1 MIARFFINH
10 PIFAWV
16 ISLIIM
22 LLGILSIKNLA
33 VEQYPDIA
41 PPTIEI
47 RATYSGATAK
57 AIENSITQ
65 IIEQELRGLD
75 GLLYFSSTS
84 GSSTST
90 INVVFE
96 KGIDPDIAQVQVNN
110 KVQQILPRLP
120 EDVRK
125 EGVSVVKAQ
134 TDYLMILSI
143 HDELGKS
150 SENDISDYMISNL
163 KDGLARVDGVGG
175 VELFGAEYAM
185 RIWLD
190 PKKLKSYNLMPSDI
204 NKEVTVQ
211 NTQASGGSIGARPH
225 LNGQEL
231 NADVVSRT
239 KLENVREFENIVIKS
254 NNAGSNVLLS
264 DVAKVEIG
272 SQDYSF
278 ISKVNGYQASG
289 IGIKLSSG
297 ANAIETAKKVKE
309 YISSFESYLPSG
321 YKISYPYDTTIFVEE
336 SIKEV
341 VKTLFEAIVLV
352 VIVMFVFLNSWRATI
367 IPAIA
372 VPVVLLGTFAILN
385 FLGFSINSL
394 TMFAMV
400 LSIGL
405 LVDDAI
411 VVVEN
416 VERNMK
422 EKNLCA
428 KEATIIAMSEITS
441 ALIGVATVLSVVF
454 LPMIFFS
461 GSTGII
467 YKQFAV
473 TIISS
478 MLLSVIVAITL
489 SPAICATFL
498 KPHNSSQKQSGPI
511 VWFNNKFDSLTRKY
525 KMIIFNFIN
534 KPLKWMTAYI
544 VIIAVTILF
553 FLKLPTGFVPSEDQ
567 GDLMIQFTLPVG
579 ASATRSENVEKIIR
593 DYFLKEEKN
602 NVNSIFTIVGF
613 TFTGNGQNGG
623 LGFIELKNW
632 KERAGKE
639 NKADEIAQRAMIVF
653 SDSSSEYFIR
663 DAEVYVMNPSSIP
676 GLGNSDG
683 FEFQLQAGAKMSR
696 EELLKAKDSLL
707 ETLKS
712 SEIIVG
718 ARVEGTE
725 ETPQIKLDY
734 DKKKIYSLGLSYE
747 DIDNTLSSAW
757 AGTYV
762 NDFIDRSRV
771 KRVYIQAD
779 AQYRAKPEDLYLWN
793 VRNKENKMVSFEEF
807 TKISWEPAEKSLT
820 RYNGLASYLFQGQAG
835 YGISSGTAMDEM
847 EKLAK
852 ANNKDTNYSWSGL
865 SYQEKLSGGQAIYL
879 YSLSLIVIFL
889 CLAALYESWS
899 IPISVLLAVPLGII
913 GAVIAVYFRELNN
926 DVYFQVALLT
936 TVGLVS
942 KNAILIVEFIENA
955 YKNGKPLVKSAIQ
968 GASLRFRPII
978 MTSLAFIAGV
988 IPLAISTGAGA
999 NSRISIGTGIIGG
1012 TLTATVLAI
1021 FYVPLLFILIKKIFA
1036 NQSEQAK
1043 LSVEKEQKGIKNV

>member
-1 MIARFFINH
+1 MIARFFIHH

-22 LLGILSIKNLA
+22 LAGALSIKNLGI
-33 VEQYPDIA
+33 EQYPDIA

-47 RATYSGATAK
+47 RATYSGASPK

-65 IIEQELRGLD
+65 VIEQELRGLD

-84 GSSTST
+84 GSGAST

-134 TDYLMILSI
+134 SDYLMIFSI
-143 HDELGKS
+143 HDESGES

-204 NKEVTVQ
+204 NREIMIQ
-211 NTQASGGSIGARPH
+211 NTQASGGSIGARPQI
-225 LNGQEL
+225 NNQEL

-239 KLENVREFENIVIKS
+239 KLENKREFEDIVIKS
-254 NNAGSNVLLS
+254 NLNGANVLLS
-264 DVAKVEIG
+264 DVAKVELG
-272 SQDYSF
+272 SQNYSF

-289 IGIKLSSG
+289 VGIKLSSG
-297 ANAIETAKKVKE
+297 ANAVETAKKVKE
-309 YISSFESYLPSG
+309 YISSFENNLPNG
-321 YKISYPYDTTIFVEE
+321 YIISYPYDTTIFIEA

-367 IPAIA
+367 IPAVA

-385 FLGFSINSL
+385 FLGFTINSL

-416 VERNMK
+416 VERNMR
-422 EKNLCA
+422 EKNLLA

-478 MLLSVIVAITL
+478 MVLSVVVAITL

-498 KPHNSSQKQSGPI
+498 KPHNPNAKDSGPI
-511 VWFNNKFDSLTRKY
+511 VWFNKKFDNLTRKY
-525 KMIIFNFIN
+525 KMSIFNFVN
-534 KPLKWMTAYI
+534 KPLKWMTAY
-544 VIIAVTILF
+544 VAIIAVTILLF
-553 FLKLPTGFVPSEDQ
+553 FKLPTGFVPSEDQ
-567 GDLMIQFTLPVG
+567 GDLMLQFTLPVG
-579 ASATRSENVEKIIR
+579 ASATRSEDVEKIIR
-593 DYFLKEEKN
+593 DYFLIEEKVA
-602 NVNSIFTIVGF
+602 VNSIFTIVGF
-613 TFTGNGQNGG
+613 TFSGNVQNGG
-623 LGFIELKNW
+623 LGFVELKNW
-632 KERAGKE
+632 SQRSGKE
-639 NKADEIAQRAMIVF
+639 NKADEIAQRAMIAF
-653 SDSSSEYFIR
+653 SENDSKYFIR

-683 FEFQLQAGAKMSR
+683 FEFRLQAGAKMSR
-696 EELLKAKDSLL
+696 EELLEAKNSLL
-707 ETLKS
+707 ETVKS
-712 SEIIVG
+712 SGLIVG

-725 ETPQIKLDY
+725 ETPQLKLNY

-757 AGTYV
+757 AGNYV

-771 KRVYIQAD
+771 KRVYTQAD

-820 RYNGLASYLFQGQAG
+820 RYNGLASYLFQGQAN
-835 YGISSGTAMDEM
+835 YGVSSGVAMDEM
-847 EKLAK
+847 ERLAK
-852 ANNKDTNYSWSGL
+852 ANNPDTNYSWSGL

-899 IPISVLLAVPLGII
+899 IPFSVLLAVPLGII
-913 GAVIAVYFRELNN
+913 GAVIAIYFRELNN

-936 TVGLVS
+936 TIGLVA
-942 KNAILIVEFIENA
+942 KNAILIIEFVENA
-955 YKNGKPLVKSAIQ
+955 YKSGKPLIKSAIE

-978 MTSLAFIAGV
+978 MTSLAFIAGI
-988 IPLAISTGAGA
+988 IPLAISSGAGA

-1012 TLTATVLAI
+1012 TLTGTILAI
-1021 FYVPLLFILIKKIFA
+1021 FYVPLMFVLIKKIFA
-1036 NQSEQAK
+1036 R
-1043 LSVEKEQKGIKNV
+1043 KEQKGIKNV

>member
-22 LLGILSIKNLA
+22 LAGIISIKNLA

-47 RATYSGATAK
+47 RATYSGASPK

-65 IIEQELRGLD
+65 IIEQELTGLD

-84 GSSTST
+84 GSGSST

-125 EGVSVVKAQ
+125 DGVSVIKAQ
-134 TDYLMILSI
+134 NDYLMIFSI
-143 HDELGKS
+143 HDESGKS
-150 SENDISDYMISNL
+150 SENDISDYLISNL
-163 KDGLARVDGVGG
+163 KDGLARVNGVGG

-204 NKEVTVQ
+204 TREITIQ
-211 NTQASGGSIGARPH
+211 NTQASGGSIGARPQIKS
-225 LNGQEL
+225 QEL
-231 NADVVSRT
+231 NADVISRT
-239 KLENVREFENIVIKS
+239 KLENVREFEDIVIKS
-254 NNAGSNVLLS
+254 NLNGANVLLS
-264 DVAKVEIG
+264 DVARVELG

-278 ISKVNGYQASG
+278 ISKNNGYQASG
-289 IGIKLSSG
+289 IGIKLASG
-297 ANAIETAKKVKE
+297 ANAVETSKRVKE
-309 YISSFESYLPSG
+309 FISLHDASLPSG
-321 YKISYPYDTTIFVEE
+321 YTISYPYDTAIFIEA

-341 VKTLFEAIVLV
+341 VKTLFEAIFLV
-352 VIVMFVFLNSWRATI
+352 VIVMFIFLNSWRATI
-367 IPAIA
+367 IPAVA

-385 FLGFSINSL
+385 FLGFTINSL

-416 VERNMK
+416 VERNMR
-422 EKNLCA
+422 EKNLLA
-428 KEATIIAMSEITS
+428 KEATIIAMNEITS

-478 MLLSVIVAITL
+478 MVLSVVVAITL

-498 KPHNSSQKQSGPI
+498 KPQNQNTKDNGPI
-511 VWFNNKFDSLTRKY
+511 IWFNKKFDNLTRKY
-525 KMIIFNFIN
+525 KMSIYNFIN
-534 KPLKWMTAYI
+534 KPLKWMTAYV
-544 VIIAVTILF
+544 VIIAIAILF
-553 FLKLPTGFVPSEDQ
+553 FFKLPTGFIPSEDQ
-567 GDLMIQFTLPVG
+567 GDLMLQFTLPAG
-579 ASATRSENVEKIIR
+579 ASATRSENIEKIIR
-593 DYFLKEEKN
+593 DYFLIEEEKS
-602 NVNSIFTIVGF
+602 VNSIFTIVGF
-613 TFTGNGQNGG
+613 TFAGNGQNGG

-632 KERAGKE
+632 SKRTGDT
-639 NKADEIAQRAMIVF
+639 NTADAIAQRAMIAF
-653 SDSSSEYFIR
+653 SDNNSRYFIR

-683 FEFQLQAGAKMSR
+683 FEFHLQAGAKMTR
-696 EELLKAKDSLL
+696 EELLEAKNSLL
-707 ETLKS
+707 ETIKS
-712 SEIIVG
+712 SELIVG

-725 ETPQIKLDY
+725 ETHQLKLNY

-747 DIDNTLSSAW
+747 DIDNTLSAAW
-757 AGTYV
+757 AGNYV
-762 NDFIDRSRV
+762 NDFIDKSRV

-779 AQYRAKPEDLYLWN
+779 AQYRAKPEDLYQWN

-807 TKISWEPAEKSLT
+807 TNIYWEPTEKSLT
-820 RYNGLASYLFQGQAG
+820 RYNGLASYLFQGQAN
-835 YGISSGTAMDEM
+835 YGVSSGVAMDEM

-852 ANNKDTNYSWSGL
+852 ANNPDTNYSWSGL
-865 SYQEKLSGGQAIYL
+865 SHQEKLSSGQAIYL
-879 YSLSLIVIFL
+879 YILSLIVIFL

-899 IPISVLLAVPLGII
+899 IPFSVLLAVPLGII

-936 TVGLVS
+936 TVGLVA
-942 KNAILIVEFIENA
+942 KNAILIIEFVENA
-955 YKNGKPLVKSAIQ
+955 HKNGKPLIKSAIE

-978 MTSLAFIAGV
+978 MTSLAFIAGI

-1012 TLTATVLAI
+1012 TLTGTILAI
-1021 FYVPLLFILIKKIFA
+1021 FYVPLMFILIKKIFA
-1036 NQSEQAK
+1036 R
-1043 LSVEKEQKGIKNV
+1043 KEQKGIKNV

>member
-1 MIARFFINH
+1 MIARFFIHH

-22 LLGILSIKNLA
+22 LAGILSIKNLGI
-33 VEQYPDIA
+33 EQYPDIA

-47 RATYSGATAK
+47 RATYSGASPK

-65 IIEQELRGLD
+65 VIEQELTGLD

-84 GSSTST
+84 GSGSST
-90 INVVFE
+90 ISVVFE

-134 TDYLMILSI
+134 NDYLMIFSI
-143 HDELGKS
+143 HDESGKS
-150 SENDISDYMISNL
+150 SENDISDYLISNI

-175 VELFGAEYAM
+175 VELFGTEYAM

-204 NKEVTVQ
+204 NKEIMIQ
-211 NTQASGGSIGARPH
+211 NTQASGGSIGARPQ
-225 LNGQEL
+225 LKNQEL

-239 KLENVREFENIVIKS
+239 KLENVREFEDIVIKS
-254 NNAGSNVLLS
+254 DLNGANVLLS
-264 DVAKVEIG
+264 DVAKVELG

-278 ISKVNGYQASG
+278 ISKVNGFQASG
-289 IGIKLSSG
+289 VGIKLSSG
-297 ANAIETAKKVKE
+297 SNAVETAKKVKE
-309 YISSFESYLPSG
+309 YISSFENNLPNG
-321 YKISYPYDTTIFVEE
+321 YIISYPYDTTIFIEA

-367 IPAIA
+367 IPAVA

-385 FLGFSINSL
+385 FLGFTINSL

-416 VERNMK
+416 VERNMR
-422 EKNLCA
+422 EKNLGA

-454 LPMIFFS
+454 LPMIFFN

-478 MLLSVIVAITL
+478 MVLSVVVAITL

-498 KPHNSSQKQSGPI
+498 KPHNPNAKDSGPI
-511 VWFNNKFDSLTRKY
+511 VWFNKKFDNLTRKY
-525 KMIIFNFIN
+525 KMSIFNFVN
-534 KPLKWMTAYI
+534 KPLKWMTAYVAI
-544 VIIAVTILF
+544 VAVTILL

-567 GDLMIQFTLPVG
+567 GDLMLQFMLPIG
-579 ASATRSENVEKIIR
+579 ASATRSEDVEKIIR
-593 DYFLKEEKN
+593 DYFLIEEKAS
-602 NVNSIFTIVGF
+602 VNSIFTIVGF
-613 TFTGNGQNGG
+613 TFAGNGQNSG
-623 LGFIELKNW
+623 LGFVELKNW
-632 KERAGKE
+632 SQRSGKE
-639 NKADEIAQRAMIVF
+639 NKADEIAQRAMIAF
-653 SDSSSEYFIR
+653 SENDSKYFIR

-676 GLGNSDG
+676 GLGNSEG

-696 EELLKAKDSLL
+696 EELLEAKNSLL
-707 ETLKS
+707 ETVKS
-712 SEIIVG
+712 NELIVG

-725 ETPQIKLDY
+725 ETHQLKLNY

-757 AGTYV
+757 AGNYV
-762 NDFIDRSRV
+762 NDFIDKSRV

-779 AQYRAKPEDLYLWN
+779 AQYRAKPEDLYQWN
-793 VRNKENKMVSFEEF
+793 VRNKDNKMVSFEEF
-807 TKISWEPAEKSLT
+807 TNISWEPTEKSLT
-820 RYNGLASYLFQGQAG
+820 RYNGLASYLFQGQAN
-835 YGISSGTAMDEM
+835 YGVSSGVAMDEM
-847 EKLAK
+847 ERLAK
-852 ANNKDTNYSWSGL
+852 ANNSDTNYAWSGL

-879 YSLSLIVIFL
+879 YILSLIVIFL

-899 IPISVLLAVPLGII
+899 IPFSVLLAVPLGII
-913 GAVIAVYFRELNN
+913 GAVISVYFRDLNN

-936 TVGLVS
+936 TIGLVA
-942 KNAILIVEFIENA
+942 KNAILIIEFVENA
-955 YKNGKPLVKSAIQ
+955 YKNGKPLIKSAIE

-978 MTSLAFIAGV
+978 MTSLAFIAGI
-988 IPLAISTGAGA
+988 IPLAISSGAGA

-1012 TLTATVLAI
+1012 TLTGTILAI
-1021 FYVPLLFILIKKIFA
+1021 FYVPLMFILIKKIFA
-1036 NQSEQAK
+1036 K
-1043 LSVEKEQKGIKNV
+1043 KKQKGVKNV

>member
-1 MIARFFINH
+1 MIARFFIHH

-22 LLGILSIKNLA
+22 LAGALSIKNLGI
-33 VEQYPDIA
+33 EQYPDIA

-47 RATYSGATAK
+47 RATYSGASPK

-65 IIEQELRGLD
+65 VIEQELRGLD

-84 GSSTST
+84 GSGAST

-134 TDYLMILSI
+134 SDYLMIFSI
-143 HDELGKS
+143 HDESGES

-204 NKEVTVQ
+204 NREIMIQ
-211 NTQASGGSIGARPH
+211 NTQASGGSIGARPQI
-225 LNGQEL
+225 NNQEL

-239 KLENVREFENIVIKS
+239 KLENKREFEDIVIKS
-254 NNAGSNVLLS
+254 NLNGANVLLS
-264 DVAKVEIG
+264 DVAKVELG

-289 IGIKLSSG
+289 VGIKLSSG
-297 ANAIETAKKVKE
+297 ANAVETAKKVKE
-309 YISSFESYLPSG
+309 YISSFENNLPNG
-321 YKISYPYDTTIFVEE
+321 YIISYPYDTTIFIEA

-367 IPAIA
+367 IPAVA

-385 FLGFSINSL
+385 FLGFTINSL

-416 VERNMK
+416 VERNMR
-422 EKNLCA
+422 EKNLLA

-478 MLLSVIVAITL
+478 MVLSVVVAITL

-498 KPHNSSQKQSGPI
+498 KPHNPNAKDSGPI
-511 VWFNNKFDSLTRKY
+511 VWFNKKFDNLTRKY
-525 KMIIFNFIN
+525 KMSIFNFVN
-534 KPLKWMTAYI
+534 KPLKWMTAY
-544 VIIAVTILF
+544 VAIIAVTILLF
-553 FLKLPTGFVPSEDQ
+553 FKLPTGFVPSEDQ
-567 GDLMIQFTLPVG
+567 GDLMLQFTLPVG
-579 ASATRSENVEKIIR
+579 ASATRSEDVEKIIR
-593 DYFLKEEKN
+593 DYFLIEEKVA
-602 NVNSIFTIVGF
+602 VNSIFTIVGF
-613 TFTGNGQNGG
+613 TFSGNVQNGG
-623 LGFIELKNW
+623 LGFVELKNW
-632 KERAGKE
+632 SQRSGKE
-639 NKADEIAQRAMIVF
+639 NKADEIAQRAMIAF
-653 SDSSSEYFIR
+653 SENDSKYFIR

-683 FEFQLQAGAKMSR
+683 FEFRLQAGAKMSR
-696 EELLKAKDSLL
+696 EELLEAKNSLL
-707 ETLKS
+707 ETVKS
-712 SEIIVG
+712 SGLIVG

-725 ETPQIKLDY
+725 ETPQLKLNY

-757 AGTYV
+757 AGNYV

-771 KRVYIQAD
+771 KRVYTQAD

-820 RYNGLASYLFQGQAG
+820 RYNGLASYLFQGQAN
-835 YGISSGTAMDEM
+835 YGVSSGVAMDEM
-847 EKLAK
+847 ERLAK
-852 ANNKDTNYSWSGL
+852 ANNPDTNYSWSGL

-899 IPISVLLAVPLGII
+899 IPFSVLLAVPLGII
-913 GAVIAVYFRELNN
+913 GAVISVYFRDLNN

-936 TVGLVS
+936 TIGLVA
-942 KNAILIVEFIENA
+942 KNAILIIEFVENA
-955 YKNGKPLVKSAIQ
+955 YKSGKPLIKSAIE

-978 MTSLAFIAGV
+978 MTSLAFIAGI
-988 IPLAISTGAGA
+988 IPLAISSGAGA

-1012 TLTATVLAI
+1012 TLTGTILAI
-1021 FYVPLLFILIKKIFA
+1021 FYVPLMFVLIKKIFA
-1036 NQSEQAK
+1036 R
-1043 LSVEKEQKGIKNV
+1043 KEQKGIKNV

>member
-1 MIARFFINH
+1 MIARFFIHH

-22 LLGILSIKNLA
+22 LAGALSIKNLGI
-33 VEQYPDIA
+33 EQYPDIA

-47 RATYSGATAK
+47 RATYSGASPK

-65 IIEQELRGLD
+65 VIEQELRGLD

-84 GSSTST
+84 GSGAST

-134 TDYLMILSI
+134 SDYLMIFSI
-143 HDELGKS
+143 HDESGKS
-150 SENDISDYMISNL
+150 SENDISDYLISNL

-204 NKEVTVQ
+204 NREIMIQ
-211 NTQASGGSIGARPH
+211 NTQASGGSIGARPQI
-225 LNGQEL
+225 NNQEL

-239 KLENVREFENIVIKS
+239 KLENKREFEDIVIKS
-254 NNAGSNVLLS
+254 NLNGANVLLS
-264 DVAKVEIG
+264 DVAKVELG

-289 IGIKLSSG
+289 VGIKLSSG
-297 ANAIETAKKVKE
+297 ANAVETAKKVKE
-309 YISSFESYLPSG
+309 YISSFENNLPNG
-321 YKISYPYDTTIFVEE
+321 YIISYPYDTTIFIEA

-367 IPAIA
+367 IPAVA

-385 FLGFSINSL
+385 FLGFTINSL

-416 VERNMK
+416 VERNMR
-422 EKNLCA
+422 EKNLLA

-478 MLLSVIVAITL
+478 MVLSVVVAITL

-498 KPHNSSQKQSGPI
+498 KPHNPNAKDSGPI
-511 VWFNNKFDSLTRKY
+511 VWFNKKFDNLTRKY
-525 KMIIFNFIN
+525 KMSIFNFVN
-534 KPLKWMTAYI
+534 KPLKWMTAY
-544 VIIAVTILF
+544 VAIIAVTILLF
-553 FLKLPTGFVPSEDQ
+553 FKLPTGFVPSEDQ
-567 GDLMIQFTLPVG
+567 GDLMLQFTLPVG
-579 ASATRSENVEKIIR
+579 ASATRSEDVEKIIR
-593 DYFLKEEKN
+593 DYFLIEEKVA
-602 NVNSIFTIVGF
+602 VNSIFTIVGF
-613 TFTGNGQNGG
+613 TFSGNVQNGG
-623 LGFIELKNW
+623 LGFVELKNW
-632 KERAGKE
+632 SQRSGKE
-639 NKADEIAQRAMIVF
+639 NKADEIAQRAMIAF
-653 SDSSSEYFIR
+653 SENDSKYFIR

-683 FEFQLQAGAKMSR
+683 FEFRLQAGAKMSR
-696 EELLKAKDSLL
+696 EELLEAKNSLL
-707 ETLKS
+707 ETVKS
-712 SEIIVG
+712 SGLIVG

-725 ETPQIKLDY
+725 ETPQLKLNY

-757 AGTYV
+757 AGNYV

-771 KRVYIQAD
+771 KRVYTQAD

-820 RYNGLASYLFQGQAG
+820 RYNGLASYLFQGQAN
-835 YGISSGTAMDEM
+835 YGVSSGVAMDEM
-847 EKLAK
+847 ERLAK
-852 ANNKDTNYSWSGL
+852 ANNPDTNYSWSGL

-879 YSLSLIVIFL
+879 YILSLIVIFL

-899 IPISVLLAVPLGII
+899 IPFSVLLAVPLGII
-913 GAVIAVYFRELNN
+913 GAVISVYFRDLNN

-936 TVGLVS
+936 TIGLVA
-942 KNAILIVEFIENA
+942 KNAILIIEFVENA
-955 YKNGKPLVKSAIQ
+955 YKSGKPLIKSVIQ

-978 MTSLAFIAGV
+978 MTSLAFIAGI
-988 IPLAISTGAGA
+988 IPLAISSGAGA

-1012 TLTATVLAI
+1012 TLTGTILAI
-1021 FYVPLLFILIKKIFA
+1021 FYVPLMFVLIKKIFA
-1036 NQSEQAK
+1036 R
-1043 LSVEKEQKGIKNV
+1043 KEQKGIKNV

>member
-204 NKEVTVQ
+204 NKEVTIQ

-278 ISKVNGYQASG
+278 ISKLNGYQASG

-341 VKTLFEAIVLV
+341 VKTLFEAIFLV

-367 IPAIA
+367 IPTIA

-478 MLLSVIVAITL
+478 ML
-489 SPAICATFL
+489 
-498 KPHNSSQKQSGPI
+498 
-511 VWFNNKFDSLTRKY
+511 
-525 KMIIFNFIN
+525 
-534 KPLKWMTAYI
+534 
-544 VIIAVTILF
+544 
-553 FLKLPTGFVPSEDQ
+553 
-567 GDLMIQFTLPVG
+567 
-579 ASATRSENVEKIIR
+579 
-593 DYFLKEEKN
+593 
-602 NVNSIFTIVGF
+602 
-613 TFTGNGQNGG
+613 
-623 LGFIELKNW
+623 
-632 KERAGKE
+632 
-639 NKADEIAQRAMIVF
+639 
-653 SDSSSEYFIR
+653 
-663 DAEVYVMNPSSIP
+663 
-676 GLGNSDG
+676 
-683 FEFQLQAGAKMSR
+683 
-696 EELLKAKDSLL
+696 
-707 ETLKS
+707 
-712 SEIIVG
+712 
-718 ARVEGTE
+718 
-725 ETPQIKLDY
+725 
-734 DKKKIYSLGLSYE
+734 
-747 DIDNTLSSAW
+747 
-757 AGTYV
+757 
-762 NDFIDRSRV
+762 
-771 KRVYIQAD
+771 
-779 AQYRAKPEDLYLWN
+779 
-793 VRNKENKMVSFEEF
+793 
-807 TKISWEPAEKSLT
+807 
-820 RYNGLASYLFQGQAG
+820 
-835 YGISSGTAMDEM
+835 
-847 EKLAK
+847 
-852 ANNKDTNYSWSGL
+852 
-865 SYQEKLSGGQAIYL
+865 
-879 YSLSLIVIFL
+879 
-889 CLAALYESWS
+889 
-899 IPISVLLAVPLGII
+899 
-913 GAVIAVYFRELNN
+913 
-926 DVYFQVALLT
+926 
-936 TVGLVS
+936 
-942 KNAILIVEFIENA
+942 
-955 YKNGKPLVKSAIQ
+955 
-968 GASLRFRPII
+968 
-978 MTSLAFIAGV
+978 
-988 IPLAISTGAGA
+988 
-999 NSRISIGTGIIGG
+999 
-1012 TLTATVLAI
+1012 
-1021 FYVPLLFILIKKIFA
+1021 
-1036 NQSEQAK
+1036 
-1043 LSVEKEQKGIKNV
+1043 

>member
-1 MIARFFINH
+1 MIARFFIHH

-22 LLGILSIKNLA
+22 LAGALSIKNLGI
-33 VEQYPDIA
+33 EQYPDIA

-47 RATYSGATAK
+47 RATYSGASPK

-65 IIEQELRGLD
+65 VIEQELRGLD

-84 GSSTST
+84 GSGAST

-134 TDYLMILSI
+134 SDYLMIFSI
-143 HDELGKS
+143 HDESGES

-204 NKEVTVQ
+204 NREIMIQ
-211 NTQASGGSIGARPH
+211 NTQASGGSIGARPQI
-225 LNGQEL
+225 NNQEL

-239 KLENVREFENIVIKS
+239 KLENKREFEDIVIKS
-254 NNAGSNVLLS
+254 NLNGANVLLS
-264 DVAKVEIG
+264 DVAKVELG
-272 SQDYSF
+272 SQNYSF

-289 IGIKLSSG
+289 VGIKLSSG
-297 ANAIETAKKVKE
+297 ANAVETAKKVKE
-309 YISSFESYLPSG
+309 YISSFENNLPNG
-321 YKISYPYDTTIFVEE
+321 YIISYPYDTTIFVEE

-341 VKTLFEAIVLV
+341 VKTLFEAIFLV

-367 IPAIA
+367 IPALA

-385 FLGFSINSL
+385 FLGFTINSL

-416 VERNMK
+416 VERNMR
-422 EKNLCA
+422 EKNLLA

-478 MLLSVIVAITL
+478 MVLSVVVAITL

-498 KPHNSSQKQSGPI
+498 KPHNPNAKDSGPI
-511 VWFNNKFDSLTRKY
+511 VWFNKKFDNLTRKY
-525 KMIIFNFIN
+525 KMSIFNFVN
-534 KPLKWMTAYI
+534 KPLKWMTAY
-544 VIIAVTILF
+544 VAIIAVTILLF
-553 FLKLPTGFVPSEDQ
+553 FKLPTGFVPSEDQ
-567 GDLMIQFTLPVG
+567 GDLMLQFTLPVG
-579 ASATRSENVEKIIR
+579 ASATRSEDVEKIIR
-593 DYFLKEEKN
+593 DYFLIEEKVA
-602 NVNSIFTIVGF
+602 VNSIFTIVGF
-613 TFTGNGQNGG
+613 TFSGNVQNGG
-623 LGFIELKNW
+623 LGFVELKNW
-632 KERAGKE
+632 SQRSGKE
-639 NKADEIAQRAMIVF
+639 NKADEIAQRAMIAF
-653 SDSSSEYFIR
+653 SENDSKYFIR

-683 FEFQLQAGAKMSR
+683 FEFRLQAGAKMSR
-696 EELLKAKDSLL
+696 EELLEAKNSLL
-707 ETLKS
+707 ETVKS
-712 SEIIVG
+712 SGLIVG

-725 ETPQIKLDY
+725 ETPQLKLNY

-757 AGTYV
+757 AGNYV

-771 KRVYIQAD
+771 KRVYTQAD

-820 RYNGLASYLFQGQAG
+820 RYNGLASYLFQGQAN
-835 YGISSGTAMDEM
+835 YGVSSGVAMDEM
-847 EKLAK
+847 ERLAK
-852 ANNKDTNYSWSGL
+852 ANNPDTNYSWSGL

-899 IPISVLLAVPLGII
+899 IPFSVLLAVPLGII
-913 GAVIAVYFRELNN
+913 GAVISVYFRDLNN

-936 TVGLVS
+936 TIGLVA
-942 KNAILIVEFIENA
+942 KNAILIIEFVENA
-955 YKNGKPLVKSAIQ
+955 YKSGKPLIKSAIE

-978 MTSLAFIAGV
+978 MTSLAFIAGI
-988 IPLAISTGAGA
+988 IPLAISSGAGA

-1012 TLTATVLAI
+1012 TLTGTILAI
-1021 FYVPLLFILIKKIFA
+1021 FYVPLMFVLIKKIFA
-1036 NQSEQAK
+1036 R
-1043 LSVEKEQKGIKNV
+1043 KEQKGIKNV

>member
-1 MIARFFINH
+1 MIARFFIHH

-22 LLGILSIKNLA
+22 LAGILSIKNLGI
-33 VEQYPDIA
+33 EQYPDIA

-47 RATYSGATAK
+47 RATYSGASPK

-65 IIEQELRGLD
+65 VIEQELTGLD

-84 GSSTST
+84 GSGSST
-90 INVVFE
+90 ISVVFE

-134 TDYLMILSI
+134 NDYLMIFSI
-143 HDELGKS
+143 HDESGKS
-150 SENDISDYMISNL
+150 SENDISDYLISNI

-175 VELFGAEYAM
+175 VELIGTEYAM

-204 NKEVTVQ
+204 NKEIMIQ
-211 NTQASGGSIGARPH
+211 NTQASGGSIGARPQ
-225 LNGQEL
+225 LKNQEL

-239 KLENVREFENIVIKS
+239 KLENVREFEDIVIKS
-254 NNAGSNVLLS
+254 DLNGANVLLS
-264 DVAKVEIG
+264 DVAKVELG

-278 ISKVNGYQASG
+278 ISKVNGFQASG
-289 IGIKLSSG
+289 VGIKLSSG
-297 ANAIETAKKVKE
+297 SNAVETAKKVKE
-309 YISSFESYLPSG
+309 YISSFENNLPNG
-321 YKISYPYDTTIFVEE
+321 YIISYPYDTTIFIEA

-367 IPAIA
+367 IPAVA

-385 FLGFSINSL
+385 FLGFTINSL

-416 VERNMK
+416 VERNMR
-422 EKNLCA
+422 EKNLGA

-478 MLLSVIVAITL
+478 MVLSVVVAITL

-498 KPHNSSQKQSGPI
+498 KPHNPNAKDSGPI
-511 VWFNNKFDSLTRKY
+511 VWFNKKFDNLTRKY
-525 KMIIFNFIN
+525 KMSIFNFVN
-534 KPLKWMTAYI
+534 KPLKWMTAYVAI
-544 VIIAVTILF
+544 VAVTILL

-567 GDLMIQFTLPVG
+567 GDLMLQFTLPVG

-593 DYFLKEEKN
+593 DYFLIEEKAS
-602 NVNSIFTIVGF
+602 VNSIFTIVGF
-613 TFTGNGQNGG
+613 TFAGNGQNSG
-623 LGFIELKNW
+623 LGFVELKNW
-632 KERAGKE
+632 SQRSGKE
-639 NKADEIAQRAMIVF
+639 NKADEIAQRAMIAF
-653 SDSSSEYFIR
+653 SDSNSKYFIR

-676 GLGNSDG
+676 GLGNSEG

-696 EELLKAKDSLL
+696 EELLEAKNSLL
-707 ETLKS
+707 ETVKS
-712 SEIIVG
+712 NELIVG

-725 ETPQIKLDY
+725 ETHQLKLTY

-757 AGTYV
+757 AGNYV
-762 NDFIDRSRV
+762 NDFIDKSRV

-779 AQYRAKPEDLYLWN
+779 AQYRAKPEDLYQWN
-793 VRNKENKMVSFEEF
+793 VRNKDNKMVSFEEF
-807 TKISWEPAEKSLT
+807 TNISWEPTEKSLT
-820 RYNGLASYLFQGQAG
+820 RYNGLASYLFQGQAN
-835 YGISSGTAMDEM
+835 YGVSSGVAMDEM
-847 EKLAK
+847 ERLAK
-852 ANNKDTNYSWSGL
+852 ANNSDTNYAWSGL

-879 YSLSLIVIFL
+879 YILSLIVIFL

-899 IPISVLLAVPLGII
+899 IPFSVLLAVPLGII
-913 GAVIAVYFRELNN
+913 GAVISVYFRDLNN

-936 TVGLVS
+936 TIGLVA
-942 KNAILIVEFIENA
+942 KNAILIIEFVENA
-955 YKNGKPLVKSAIQ
+955 YKSGKPLIKSAIE

-978 MTSLAFIAGV
+978 MTSLAFIAGI
-988 IPLAISTGAGA
+988 IPLAISNGAGA

-1012 TLTATVLAI
+1012 TLTGTILAI
-1021 FYVPLLFILIKKIFA
+1021 FYVPLMFVLIKKIFA
-1036 NQSEQAK
+1036 R
-1043 LSVEKEQKGIKNV
+1043 KEQKGIKNV

>member
-1 MIARFFINH
+1 MIARFFIHH

-22 LLGILSIKNLA
+22 LAGALSIKNLGI
-33 VEQYPDIA
+33 EQYPDIA

-47 RATYSGATAK
+47 RATYSGASPK

-65 IIEQELRGLD
+65 VIEQELRGLD

-84 GSSTST
+84 GSGAST

-134 TDYLMILSI
+134 SDYLMIFSI
-143 HDELGKS
+143 HDESGES

-204 NKEVTVQ
+204 NREIMIQ
-211 NTQASGGSIGARPH
+211 NTQASGGSIGARPQI
-225 LNGQEL
+225 NNQEL

-239 KLENVREFENIVIKS
+239 KLENKREFEDIVIKS
-254 NNAGSNVLLS
+254 NLNGANVLLS
-264 DVAKVEIG
+264 DVAKVELG

-278 ISKVNGYQASG
+278 ISKVNGFQASG
-289 IGIKLSSG
+289 VGIKLSSG
-297 ANAIETAKKVKE
+297 ANAVETAKKVKE
-309 YISSFESYLPSG
+309 YISSFENNLPNG
-321 YKISYPYDTTIFVEE
+321 YIISYPYDTTIFIEA

-367 IPAIA
+367 IPAVA

-385 FLGFSINSL
+385 FLGFTINSL

-416 VERNMK
+416 VERNMR
-422 EKNLCA
+422 EKNLLA

-478 MLLSVIVAITL
+478 MVLSVVVAITL

-498 KPHNSSQKQSGPI
+498 KPHNPNAKDSGPI
-511 VWFNNKFDSLTRKY
+511 VWFNKKFDNLTRKY
-525 KMIIFNFIN
+525 KMSIFNFVN
-534 KPLKWMTAYI
+534 KPLKWMTAY
-544 VIIAVTILF
+544 VAIIAVTILLF
-553 FLKLPTGFVPSEDQ
+553 FKLPTGFVPSEDQ
-567 GDLMIQFTLPVG
+567 GDLMLQFTLPVG
-579 ASATRSENVEKIIR
+579 ASATRSEDVEKIIR
-593 DYFLKEEKN
+593 DYFLIEEKVA
-602 NVNSIFTIVGF
+602 VNSIFTIVGF
-613 TFTGNGQNGG
+613 TFSGNVQNGG
-623 LGFIELKNW
+623 LGFVELKNW
-632 KERAGKE
+632 SQRSGKE
-639 NKADEIAQRAMIVF
+639 NKADEIAQRAMIAF
-653 SDSSSEYFIR
+653 SENDSKYFIR

-683 FEFQLQAGAKMSR
+683 FEFRLQAGAKMSR
-696 EELLKAKDSLL
+696 EELLEAKNSLL
-707 ETLKS
+707 ETVKS
-712 SEIIVG
+712 SGLIVG

-725 ETPQIKLDY
+725 ETPQLKLNY

-757 AGTYV
+757 AGNYV

-771 KRVYIQAD
+771 KRVYTQAD

-820 RYNGLASYLFQGQAG
+820 RYNGLASYLFQGQAN
-835 YGISSGTAMDEM
+835 YGVSSGVAMDEM
-847 EKLAK
+847 ERLAK
-852 ANNKDTNYSWSGL
+852 ANNPDTNYSWSGL

-899 IPISVLLAVPLGII
+899 IPFSVLLAVPLGII
-913 GAVIAVYFRELNN
+913 GAVISVYFRDLNN

-936 TVGLVS
+936 TIGLVA
-942 KNAILIVEFIENA
+942 KNAILIIEFVENA
-955 YKNGKPLVKSAIQ
+955 YKSGKPLIKSAIE

-978 MTSLAFIAGV
+978 MTSLAFIAGI
-988 IPLAISTGAGA
+988 IPLAISSGAGA

-1012 TLTATVLAI
+1012 TLTGTILAI
-1021 FYVPLLFILIKKIFA
+1021 FYVPLMFVLIKKIFA
-1036 NQSEQAK
+1036 R
-1043 LSVEKEQKGIKNV
+1043 KEQKGIKNV

>member
-1 MIARFFINH
+1 MIARFFIHH

-22 LLGILSIKNLA
+22 LAGALSIKNLGI
-33 VEQYPDIA
+33 EQYPDIA

-47 RATYSGATAK
+47 RATYSGASPK

-65 IIEQELRGLD
+65 VIEQELRGLD

-84 GSSTST
+84 GSGAST

-134 TDYLMILSI
+134 SDYLMIFSI
-143 HDELGKS
+143 HDESGES

-204 NKEVTVQ
+204 NREIMIQ
-211 NTQASGGSIGARPH
+211 NTQASGGSIGARPQI
-225 LNGQEL
+225 NNQEL

-239 KLENVREFENIVIKS
+239 KLENKREFEDIVIKS
-254 NNAGSNVLLS
+254 NLNGANVLLS
-264 DVAKVEIG
+264 DVAKVELG
-272 SQDYSF
+272 SQNYSF

-289 IGIKLSSG
+289 VGIKLSSG
-297 ANAIETAKKVKE
+297 ANAVETAKKVKE
-309 YISSFESYLPSG
+309 YISSFENNLPNG
-321 YKISYPYDTTIFVEE
+321 YIISYPYDTTIFIEA

-367 IPAIA
+367 IPAVA

-385 FLGFSINSL
+385 FLGFTINSL

-416 VERNMK
+416 VERNMR
-422 EKNLCA
+422 EKNLLA

-478 MLLSVIVAITL
+478 MVLSVVVAITL

-498 KPHNSSQKQSGPI
+498 KPHNPNAKDSGPI
-511 VWFNNKFDSLTRKY
+511 VWFNKKFDNLTRKY
-525 KMIIFNFIN
+525 KMSIFNFVN
-534 KPLKWMTAYI
+534 KPLKWMTAY
-544 VIIAVTILF
+544 VAIIAVTILLF
-553 FLKLPTGFVPSEDQ
+553 FKLPTGFVPSEDQ
-567 GDLMIQFTLPVG
+567 GDLMLQFTLPVG
-579 ASATRSENVEKIIR
+579 ASATRSEDVEKIIR
-593 DYFLKEEKN
+593 DYFLIEEKVA
-602 NVNSIFTIVGF
+602 VNSIFTIVGF
-613 TFTGNGQNGG
+613 TFSGNVQNGG
-623 LGFIELKNW
+623 LGFVELKNW
-632 KERAGKE
+632 SQRSGKE
-639 NKADEIAQRAMIVF
+639 NKADEIAQRAMIAF
-653 SDSSSEYFIR
+653 SENDSKYFIR

-683 FEFQLQAGAKMSR
+683 FEFRLQAGAKMSR
-696 EELLKAKDSLL
+696 EELLEAKNSLL
-707 ETLKS
+707 ETVKS
-712 SEIIVG
+712 SGLIVG

-725 ETPQIKLDY
+725 ETPQLKLNY

-757 AGTYV
+757 AGNYV

-771 KRVYIQAD
+771 KRVYTQAD

-820 RYNGLASYLFQGQAG
+820 RYNGLASYLFQGQAN
-835 YGISSGTAMDEM
+835 YGVSSGVAMDEM
-847 EKLAK
+847 ERLAK
-852 ANNKDTNYSWSGL
+852 ANNPDTNYSWSGL

-899 IPISVLLAVPLGII
+899 IPFSVLLAVPLGII
-913 GAVIAVYFRELNN
+913 GAVISVYFRDLNN

-936 TVGLVS
+936 TIGLVA
-942 KNAILIVEFIENA
+942 KNAILIIEFVENA
-955 YKNGKPLVKSAIQ
+955 YKSGKPLIKSAIE

-978 MTSLAFIAGV
+978 MTSLAFIAGI
-988 IPLAISTGAGA
+988 IPLAISSGAGA

-1012 TLTATVLAI
+1012 TLTGTILAI
-1021 FYVPLLFILIKKIFA
+1021 FYVPLMFVLIKKIFA
-1036 NQSEQAK
+1036 R
-1043 LSVEKEQKGIKNV
+1043 KEQKGIKNV

>member
-1 MIARFFINH
+1 MIARFFINR

-16 ISLIIM
+16 ISLLIM
-22 LLGILSIKNLA
+22 LVGILSIKNLP

-41 PPTIEI
+41 PPII
-47 RATYSGATAK
+47 KIQATYSGATAK
-57 AIENSITQ
+57 TIENSITQ
-65 IIEQELRGLD
+65 IIEQELTGLD

-84 GSSTST
+84 QTGSSS
-90 INVVFE
+90 IDVVFE
-96 KGIDPDIAQVQVNN
+96 KGVDPDIAQVQVNN

-125 EGVSVVKAQ
+125 EGVTVIKSQDDFLLVFS
-134 TDYLMILSI
+134 M
-143 HDELGKS
+143 HDESGRS
-150 SENDISDYMISNL
+150 NENDISDYLISNM
-163 KDGLARVDGVGG
+163 KDGLSRVDGVGG

-185 RIWLD
+185 RVWID
-190 PKKLKSYNLMPSDI
+190 PKKLKSYNLMPSDVNNAI
-204 NKEVTVQ
+204 LIQ
-211 NTQASGGSIGARPH
+211 NAQVSAGSIGARPQ
-225 LNGQEL
+225 LQEQEL
-231 NADVVSRT
+231 NADVVSRN
-239 KLENVREFENIVIKS
+239 KFENVREFENIVIKS
-254 NNAGSNVLLS
+254 NKNGADVLLK
-264 DVAKVEIG
+264 DVAKVELG

-278 ISKVNGYQASG
+278 ISKSNGFQASG
-289 IGIKLSSG
+289 VGIKLSSG
-297 ANAIETAKKVKE
+297 ANAVDTAKKVKE
-309 YISSFESYLPSG
+309 YISSFEDSLPSG
-321 YKISYPYDTTIFVEE
+321 YKIAYPYDTTIFIEE

-341 VKTLFEAIVLV
+341 IKTLFEAIFLV
-352 VIVMFVFLNSWRATI
+352 VVVMFVFLNSWRATI

-385 FLGFSINSL
+385 FLGFTINSL
-394 TMFAMV
+394 TLFAMV

-416 VERNMK
+416 VERNMR
-422 EKNLCA
+422 EKNLDA
-428 KEATIIAMSEITS
+428 KEATIVAMSEITS

-478 MLLSVIVAITL
+478 MVLSVIVAITL

-498 KPHNSSQKQSGPI
+498 KPHNSNEKDSGPI
-511 VWFNNKFDSLTRKY
+511 VWFNKKFDNLTRTY
-525 KMIIFNFIN
+525 KMNIFNFIN

-544 VIIAVTILF
+544 VIIAITILF
-553 FLKLPTGFVPSEDQ
+553 FLKLPTGFLPSEDQ
-567 GDLMIQFTLPVG
+567 GNLMIQFTLPAG

-593 DYFLKEEKN
+593 DYFLNEEKN
-602 NVNSIFTIVGF
+602 NVNSIFSIVGF
-613 TFTGNGQNGG
+613 TFSGNGQNGG

-632 KERAGKE
+632 EERVGKE
-639 NKADEIAQRAMIVF
+639 NRADAIVNRAMMTF
-653 SDSSSEYFIR
+653 TDNNSKYFIR
-663 DAEVYVMNPSSIP
+663 DADVFVMNPASVP
-676 GLGNSDG
+676 GLGNTDG

-696 EELLKAKDSLL
+696 EELLNAKNSLL
-707 ETLKS
+707 ESLAS
-712 SEIIVG
+712 NEIIVG

-725 ETPQIKLDY
+725 ETPQLKLDY
-734 DKKKIYSLGLSYE
+734 DRKKIFSLGLSYE
-747 DIDNTLSSAW
+747 NIDNTLNTAW
-757 AGTYV
+757 SGSYV
-762 NDFIDRSRV
+762 NDFIDKSRV
-771 KRVYIQAD
+771 KRVYVQSD

-793 VRNKENKMVSFEEF
+793 VRNDENKMVSFEEF
-807 TKISWEPAEKSLT
+807 TNISWKPTEKSLT
-820 RYNGLASYLFQGQAG
+820 RYNGIASYLFQGQAN
-835 YGISSGTAMDEM
+835 YGVSSGIAMDEM

-865 SYQEKLSGGQAIYL
+865 SYQEKLSSGQAIQL
-879 YSLSLIVIFL
+879 YTLSLIVIFL

-936 TVGLVS
+936 TIGLVA
-942 KNAILIVEFIENA
+942 KNAILIIEFVENA
-955 YKNGKPLVKSAIQ
+955 YKNGRPLVKSAIQ

-999 NSRISIGTGIIGG
+999 SSRISIGTGIIGG
-1012 TLTATVLAI
+1012 TLTATILAI

-1036 NQSEQAK
+1036 SQSEQEK
-1043 LSVEKEQKGIKNV
+1043 LSRKKEQKGIKNV

>member
-22 LLGILSIKNLA
+22 LAGALSIKNLGI
-33 VEQYPDIA
+33 EQYPDIA

-47 RATYSGATAK
+47 SATYSGASPK

-65 IIEQELRGLD
+65 VIEQELRGLD

-84 GSSTST
+84 GSGSST

-134 TDYLMILSI
+134 SDYLMIFSI
-143 HDELGKS
+143 HDESGES

-204 NKEVTVQ
+204 NREIMIQ
-211 NTQASGGSIGARPH
+211 NTQASGGSIGARPQI
-225 LNGQEL
+225 NNQEL

-239 KLENVREFENIVIKS
+239 KLENKREFEDIVIKS
-254 NNAGSNVLLS
+254 NLNGANVLLS
-264 DVAKVEIG
+264 DVAKVELG

-278 ISKVNGYQASG
+278 ISKNNGYQASG
-289 IGIKLSSG
+289 VGIKLSSG
-297 ANAIETAKKVKE
+297 SNAIETAKKVKE
-309 YISSFESYLPSG
+309 YISSFENSLPSG
-321 YKISYPYDTTIFVEE
+321 YKISYPYDTTIFIEA

-367 IPAIA
+367 IPTIA
-372 VPVVLLGTFAILN
+372 VPVVILGTFAILN
-385 FLGFSINSL
+385 FLGFTINSL

-416 VERNMK
+416 VERNMR
-422 EKNLCA
+422 EKNLLA

-478 MLLSVIVAITL
+478 MVLSVVVAITL

-498 KPHNSSQKQSGPI
+498 KPHNPNAKDSGPI
-511 VWFNNKFDSLTRKY
+511 VWFNKKFDNLTRKY
-525 KMIIFNFIN
+525 KMSIFNFVN
-534 KPLKWMTAYI
+534 KPLKWMTAY
-544 VIIAVTILF
+544 VAIIAVTILLF
-553 FLKLPTGFVPSEDQ
+553 FKLPTGFVPSEDQ
-567 GDLMIQFTLPVG
+567 GDLMLQFTLPVG
-579 ASATRSENVEKIIR
+579 ASATRSEDVEKIIR
-593 DYFLKEEKN
+593 DYFLIEEKVA
-602 NVNSIFTIVGF
+602 VNSIFTIVGF
-613 TFTGNGQNGG
+613 TFSGNVQNGG
-623 LGFIELKNW
+623 LGFVELKNW
-632 KERAGKE
+632 SQRSGKE
-639 NKADEIAQRAMIVF
+639 NKADEIAQRAMIAF
-653 SDSSSEYFIR
+653 SENDSKYFIR

-683 FEFQLQAGAKMSR
+683 FEFRLQAGAKMSR
-696 EELLKAKDSLL
+696 EELLEAKNSLL
-707 ETLKS
+707 ETVKS
-712 SEIIVG
+712 SGLIVG

-725 ETPQIKLDY
+725 ETPQLKLNY

-757 AGTYV
+757 AGNYV

-771 KRVYIQAD
+771 KRVYTQAD

-820 RYNGLASYLFQGQAG
+820 RYNGLASYLFQGQAN
-835 YGISSGTAMDEM
+835 YGVSSGVAMDEM
-847 EKLAK
+847 ERLAK
-852 ANNKDTNYSWSGL
+852 ANNPDTNYSWSGL

-899 IPISVLLAVPLGII
+899 IPFSVLLAVPLGII
-913 GAVIAVYFRELNN
+913 GAVISVYFRDLNN

-936 TVGLVS
+936 TIGLVA
-942 KNAILIVEFIENA
+942 KNAILIIEFVENA
-955 YKNGKPLVKSAIQ
+955 YKSGKPLIKSAIE

-978 MTSLAFIAGV
+978 MTSLAFIAGI
-988 IPLAISTGAGA
+988 IPLAISSGAGA

-1012 TLTATVLAI
+1012 TLTGTILAI
-1021 FYVPLLFILIKKIFA
+1021 FYVPLMFVLIKKIFA
-1036 NQSEQAK
+1036 R
-1043 LSVEKEQKGIKNV
+1043 KEQKGIKNV

>member
-1 MIARFFINH
+1 MIARFFIHH

-22 LLGILSIKNLA
+22 LAGALSIKNLGI
-33 VEQYPDIA
+33 EQYPDIA

-47 RATYSGATAK
+47 SATYSGASPK

-65 IIEQELRGLD
+65 VIEQELRGLD

-84 GSSTST
+84 GSGAST

-134 TDYLMILSI
+134 SDYLMIFSI
-143 HDELGKS
+143 HDESGES

-175 VELFGAEYAM
+175 VELFGDEYAM

-204 NKEVTVQ
+204 NREIMIQ
-211 NTQASGGSIGARPH
+211 NTQASGGSIGARPQI
-225 LNGQEL
+225 NNQEL

-239 KLENVREFENIVIKS
+239 KLENKREFEDIVIKS
-254 NNAGSNVLLS
+254 NLNGANVLLS
-264 DVAKVEIG
+264 DVAKVELG
-272 SQDYSF
+272 SQNYSF

-289 IGIKLSSG
+289 VGIKLSSG
-297 ANAIETAKKVKE
+297 ANAVETAKKVKE
-309 YISSFESYLPSG
+309 YISSFENNLPNG
-321 YKISYPYDTTIFVEE
+321 YIISYPYDTTIFIEA

-367 IPAIA
+367 IPAVA

-385 FLGFSINSL
+385 FLGFTINSL

-416 VERNMK
+416 VERNMR
-422 EKNLCA
+422 EKNLLA

-478 MLLSVIVAITL
+478 MVLSVVVAITL

-498 KPHNSSQKQSGPI
+498 KPHNPNAKDSGPI
-511 VWFNNKFDSLTRKY
+511 VWFNKKFDNLTRKY
-525 KMIIFNFIN
+525 KMSIFNFVN
-534 KPLKWMTAYI
+534 KPLKWMTAY
-544 VIIAVTILF
+544 VAIIAVTILLF
-553 FLKLPTGFVPSEDQ
+553 FKLPTGFVPSEDQ
-567 GDLMIQFTLPVG
+567 GDLMLQFTLPVG
-579 ASATRSENVEKIIR
+579 ASATRSEDVEKIIR
-593 DYFLKEEKN
+593 DYFLIEEKVA
-602 NVNSIFTIVGF
+602 VNSIFTIVGF
-613 TFTGNGQNGG
+613 TFSGNVQNGG
-623 LGFIELKNW
+623 LGFVELKNW
-632 KERAGKE
+632 SQRSGKE
-639 NKADEIAQRAMIVF
+639 NKADEIAQRAMIAF
-653 SDSSSEYFIR
+653 SENDSKYFIR

-683 FEFQLQAGAKMSR
+683 FEFRLQAGAKMSR
-696 EELLKAKDSLL
+696 EELLEAKNSLL
-707 ETLKS
+707 ETVKS
-712 SEIIVG
+712 SGLIVG

-725 ETPQIKLDY
+725 ETPQLKLNY

-757 AGTYV
+757 AGNYV

-771 KRVYIQAD
+771 KRVYTQAD

-820 RYNGLASYLFQGQAG
+820 RYNGLASYLFQGQAN
-835 YGISSGTAMDEM
+835 YGVSSGVAMDEM
-847 EKLAK
+847 ERLAK
-852 ANNKDTNYSWSGL
+852 ANNPDTNYSWSGL

-913 GAVIAVYFRELNN
+913 GAVIAVYFRDLNN

-936 TVGLVS
+936 TIGLVA
-942 KNAILIVEFIENA
+942 KNAILIIEFVENA
-955 YKNGKPLVKSAIQ
+955 YKSGKPLIKSAIE

-978 MTSLAFIAGV
+978 MTSLAFIAGI
-988 IPLAISTGAGA
+988 IPLAISSGAGA

-1012 TLTATVLAI
+1012 TLTGTILAI
-1021 FYVPLLFILIKKIFA
+1021 FYVPLMFVLIKKIFA
-1036 NQSEQAK
+1036 R
-1043 LSVEKEQKGIKNV
+1043 KEQKGIKNV

>member
-1 MIARFFINH
+1 MIARFFIHH

-22 LLGILSIKNLA
+22 LAGILSIKNLGI
-33 VEQYPDIA
+33 EQYPDIA

-47 RATYSGATAK
+47 RATYSGASPK

-65 IIEQELRGLD
+65 VIEQELTGLD

-84 GSSTST
+84 GSGSST
-90 INVVFE
+90 ISVVFE

-134 TDYLMILSI
+134 NDYLMIFSI
-143 HDELGKS
+143 HDESGKS
-150 SENDISDYMISNL
+150 SENDISDYLISNI

-175 VELFGAEYAM
+175 VELFGTEYAM

-204 NKEVTVQ
+204 NKEIMIQ
-211 NTQASGGSIGARPH
+211 NTQASGGSIGARPQ
-225 LNGQEL
+225 LKNQEL

-239 KLENVREFENIVIKS
+239 KLENKREFEDIVIKS
-254 NNAGSNVLLS
+254 DLNGANVLLS
-264 DVAKVEIG
+264 DVAKIELG

-278 ISKVNGYQASG
+278 ISKVNGFQASG
-289 IGIKLSSG
+289 VGIKLSSG
-297 ANAIETAKKVKE
+297 SNAVETAKKVKE
-309 YISSFESYLPSG
+309 YISSFENNLPNG
-321 YKISYPYDTTIFVEE
+321 YIISYPYDTTIFIEA

-367 IPAIA
+367 IPAVA

-385 FLGFSINSL
+385 FLGFTINSL

-416 VERNMK
+416 VERNMR
-422 EKNLCA
+422 EKNLGA

-478 MLLSVIVAITL
+478 MVLSVVVAITL

-498 KPHNSSQKQSGPI
+498 KPHNPNAKDSGPI
-511 VWFNNKFDSLTRKY
+511 VWFNKKFDNLTRKY
-525 KMIIFNFIN
+525 KMSIFNFVN
-534 KPLKWMTAYI
+534 KPLKWMTAYVAI
-544 VIIAVTILF
+544 VAITILL

-567 GDLMIQFTLPVG
+567 GDLMLQFTLPVG
-579 ASATRSENVEKIIR
+579 ASTTRSEDVEKVIR
-593 DYFLKEEKN
+593 DYFLIEEKAS
-602 NVNSIFTIVGF
+602 VNSIFTIVGF
-613 TFTGNGQNGG
+613 TFAGNGQNSG
-623 LGFIELKNW
+623 LGFVELKNW
-632 KERAGKE
+632 SQRSGKE
-639 NKADEIAQRAMIVF
+639 NKADEIAQRAMIAF
-653 SDSSSEYFIR
+653 SDSNSKYFIR

-676 GLGNSDG
+676 GLGNSEG

-696 EELLKAKDSLL
+696 EELLEAKNSLL
-707 ETLKS
+707 ETVKS
-712 SEIIVG
+712 NELIVG

-725 ETPQIKLDY
+725 ETHQLKLNY

-757 AGTYV
+757 AGNYV
-762 NDFIDRSRV
+762 NDFIDKSRV

-779 AQYRAKPEDLYLWN
+779 AQYRAKPEDLYQWN
-793 VRNKENKMVSFEEF
+793 VRNKDNKMVSFEEF
-807 TKISWEPAEKSLT
+807 TNISWEPTEKSLT
-820 RYNGLASYLFQGQAG
+820 RYNGLASYLFQGQAN
-835 YGISSGTAMDEM
+835 YGVSSGVAMDEM
-847 EKLAK
+847 ERLAK
-852 ANNKDTNYSWSGL
+852 ANNSDTNYAWSGL

-879 YSLSLIVIFL
+879 YILSLIVIFL

-899 IPISVLLAVPLGII
+899 IPFSVLLAVPLGII
-913 GAVIAVYFRELNN
+913 GAVIAVYFRDLNN

-936 TVGLVS
+936 TIGLVA
-942 KNAILIVEFIENA
+942 KNAILIIEFVENA
-955 YKNGKPLVKSAIQ
+955 YKSGKPLIKSAIE

-978 MTSLAFIAGV
+978 MTSLAFIAGI
-988 IPLAISTGAGA
+988 IPLAISSGAGA

-1012 TLTATVLAI
+1012 TLTGTILAI
-1021 FYVPLLFILIKKIFA
+1021 FYVPLMFILIKKIFA
-1036 NQSEQAK
+1036 R
-1043 LSVEKEQKGIKNV
+1043 KEQKGVKNV

>member
-1 MIARFFINH
+1 MIARFFIHH

-22 LLGILSIKNLA
+22 LAGALSIKNLGI
-33 VEQYPDIA
+33 EQYPDIA

-47 RATYSGATAK
+47 RATYSGASPK

-65 IIEQELRGLD
+65 VIEQELRGLD

-84 GSSTST
+84 GSGAST

-134 TDYLMILSI
+134 SDYLMIFSI
-143 HDELGKS
+143 HDESGES

-204 NKEVTVQ
+204 NREIMIQ
-211 NTQASGGSIGARPH
+211 NTQASGGSIGARPQI
-225 LNGQEL
+225 NNQEL

-239 KLENVREFENIVIKS
+239 KLENKREFEDIVIKS
-254 NNAGSNVLLS
+254 NLNGANVLLS
-264 DVAKVEIG
+264 DVAKVELG
-272 SQDYSF
+272 SQNYSF

-289 IGIKLSSG
+289 VGIKLSSG
-297 ANAIETAKKVKE
+297 ANAVETAKKVKE
-309 YISSFESYLPSG
+309 YISSFENNLPNG
-321 YKISYPYDTTIFVEE
+321 YIISYPYDTTIFIEA

-367 IPAIA
+367 IPAVA

-385 FLGFSINSL
+385 FLGFTINSL

-416 VERNMK
+416 VERNMR
-422 EKNLCA
+422 EKNLLA

-478 MLLSVIVAITL
+478 MVLSVVVAITL

-498 KPHNSSQKQSGPI
+498 KPHNPNAKDSGPI
-511 VWFNNKFDSLTRKY
+511 VWFNKKFDNLTRKY
-525 KMIIFNFIN
+525 KMSIFNFVN
-534 KPLKWMTAYI
+534 KPLKWMTAY
-544 VIIAVTILF
+544 VAIIAVTILLF
-553 FLKLPTGFVPSEDQ
+553 FKLPTGFVPSEDQ
-567 GDLMIQFTLPVG
+567 GELMLQFTLPVG
-579 ASATRSENVEKIIR
+579 ASATRSEDVEKIIR
-593 DYFLKEEKN
+593 DYFLIEEKVA
-602 NVNSIFTIVGF
+602 VNSIFTIVGF
-613 TFTGNGQNGG
+613 TFSGNVQNGG
-623 LGFIELKNW
+623 LGFVELKNW
-632 KERAGKE
+632 SQRSGKE
-639 NKADEIAQRAMIVF
+639 NKADEIAQRAMIAF
-653 SDSSSEYFIR
+653 SENDSKYFIR

-683 FEFQLQAGAKMSR
+683 FEFRLQAGAKMSR
-696 EELLKAKDSLL
+696 EELLEAKNSLL
-707 ETLKS
+707 ETVKS
-712 SEIIVG
+712 SGLIVG

-725 ETPQIKLDY
+725 ETPQLKLNY

-757 AGTYV
+757 AGNYV

-771 KRVYIQAD
+771 KRVYTQAD

-820 RYNGLASYLFQGQAG
+820 RYNGLASYLFQGQAN
-835 YGISSGTAMDEM
+835 YGVSSGVAMDEM
-847 EKLAK
+847 ERLAK
-852 ANNKDTNYSWSGL
+852 ANNPDTNYSWSGL

-899 IPISVLLAVPLGII
+899 IPFSVLLAVPLGII
-913 GAVIAVYFRELNN
+913 GAVISVYFRDLNN

-936 TVGLVS
+936 TIGLVA
-942 KNAILIVEFIENA
+942 KNAILIIEFVENA
-955 YKNGKPLVKSAIQ
+955 YKSGKPLIKSAIE

-978 MTSLAFIAGV
+978 MTSLAFIAGI
-988 IPLAISTGAGA
+988 IPLAISSGAGA

-1012 TLTATVLAI
+1012 TLTGTILAI
-1021 FYVPLLFILIKKIFA
+1021 FYVPLMFVLIKKIFA
-1036 NQSEQAK
+1036 R
-1043 LSVEKEQKGIKNV
+1043 KEQKGIKNV

>member
-22 LLGILSIKNLA
+22 LAGILSIKNLGI
-33 VEQYPDIA
+33 EQYPDIA

-47 RATYSGATAK
+47 RATYSGASPK

-65 IIEQELRGLD
+65 VIEQELTGLD

-84 GSSTST
+84 GSGSST
-90 INVVFE
+90 ISVVFE

-134 TDYLMILSI
+134 NDYLMIFSI
-143 HDELGKS
+143 HDESGKS
-150 SENDISDYMISNL
+150 SENDISDYLISNI

-175 VELFGAEYAM
+175 VELFGTEYAM

-204 NKEVTVQ
+204 NKEIMIQ
-211 NTQASGGSIGARPH
+211 NTQASGGSIGARPQ
-225 LNGQEL
+225 LKNQEL

-239 KLENVREFENIVIKS
+239 KLENKREFEDIVIKS
-254 NNAGSNVLLS
+254 DLNGANVLLS
-264 DVAKVEIG
+264 DVAKVELG

-278 ISKVNGYQASG
+278 ISKVNGFQASG
-289 IGIKLSSG
+289 VGIKLSSG
-297 ANAIETAKKVKE
+297 SNAVETAKKVKE
-309 YISSFESYLPSG
+309 YISSFENNLPNG
-321 YKISYPYDTTIFVEE
+321 YIISYPYDTTIFIEA

-367 IPAIA
+367 IPAVA

-385 FLGFSINSL
+385 FLGFTINSL

-416 VERNMK
+416 VERNMR
-422 EKNLCA
+422 EKNLGA

-478 MLLSVIVAITL
+478 MVLSVVVAITL

-498 KPHNSSQKQSGPI
+498 KPHNPNAKDSGPI
-511 VWFNNKFDSLTRKY
+511 VWFNKKFDNLTRKY
-525 KMIIFNFIN
+525 KMSIFNFVN
-534 KPLKWMTAYI
+534 KPLKWMTAYVAI
-544 VIIAVTILF
+544 VAVTILL

-567 GDLMIQFTLPVG
+567 GDLMLQFTLPVG
-579 ASATRSENVEKIIR
+579 ASTTRSEDVEKVIR
-593 DYFLKEEKN
+593 DYFLIEEKAS
-602 NVNSIFTIVGF
+602 VNSIFTIVGF
-613 TFTGNGQNGG
+613 TFAGNGQNSG
-623 LGFIELKNW
+623 LGFVELKNW
-632 KERAGKE
+632 SQRSGKE
-639 NKADEIAQRAMIVF
+639 NKADEIAQRAMIAF
-653 SDSSSEYFIR
+653 SENDSKYFIR

-676 GLGNSDG
+676 GLGNSEG

-696 EELLKAKDSLL
+696 EELLEAKNSLL
-707 ETLKS
+707 ETVKS
-712 SEIIVG
+712 NELIVG

-725 ETPQIKLDY
+725 ETHQLKLNY

-757 AGTYV
+757 AGNYV
-762 NDFIDRSRV
+762 NDFIDKSRV

-779 AQYRAKPEDLYLWN
+779 AQYRTKPEDLYQWN
-793 VRNKENKMVSFEEF
+793 VRNKDNKMVSFEEF
-807 TKISWEPAEKSLT
+807 TNISWEPTEKSLT
-820 RYNGLASYLFQGQAG
+820 RYNGLASYLFQGQAN
-835 YGISSGTAMDEM
+835 YGVSSGVAMDEM
-847 EKLAK
+847 ERLAK
-852 ANNKDTNYSWSGL
+852 ANNSDINYAWSGL

-879 YSLSLIVIFL
+879 YILSLIVIFL

-899 IPISVLLAVPLGII
+899 IPFSVLLAVPLGII
-913 GAVIAVYFRELNN
+913 GAVIAVYFRDLNN

-936 TVGLVS
+936 TIGLVA
-942 KNAILIVEFIENA
+942 KNAILIIEFVENA
-955 YKNGKPLVKSAIQ
+955 YKSGKPLIKSAIE

-978 MTSLAFIAGV
+978 MTSLAFIAGI
-988 IPLAISTGAGA
+988 IPLAISSGAGA

-1012 TLTATVLAI
+1012 TLTGTILAI
-1021 FYVPLLFILIKKIFA
+1021 FYVPLMFILIKKIFA
-1036 NQSEQAK
+1036 R
-1043 LSVEKEQKGIKNV
+1043 KEQKGIKNA

>member
-1 MIARFFINH
+1 MIARFFIHH

-22 LLGILSIKNLA
+22 LAGALSIKNLGI
-33 VEQYPDIA
+33 EQYPDIA

-47 RATYSGATAK
+47 RATYSGASPK

-65 IIEQELRGLD
+65 VIEQELRGLD

-84 GSSTST
+84 GSGAST

-134 TDYLMILSI
+134 SDYLMIFSI
-143 HDELGKS
+143 HDESGES

-204 NKEVTVQ
+204 NREIMIQ
-211 NTQASGGSIGARPH
+211 NTQASGGSIGARPQI
-225 LNGQEL
+225 NNQEL

-239 KLENVREFENIVIKS
+239 KLENKREFEDIVIKS
-254 NNAGSNVLLS
+254 NLNGANVLLS
-264 DVAKVEIG
+264 DVAKVELG

-278 ISKVNGYQASG
+278 ILKVNGYQASG
-289 IGIKLSSG
+289 VGIKLSSG
-297 ANAIETAKKVKE
+297 ANAVETAKKVKE
-309 YISSFESYLPSG
+309 YISSFENNLPNG
-321 YKISYPYDTTIFVEE
+321 YIISYPYDTTIFIEA

-367 IPAIA
+367 IPAVA

-385 FLGFSINSL
+385 FLGFTINSL

-416 VERNMK
+416 VERNMR
-422 EKNLCA
+422 EKNLLA

-478 MLLSVIVAITL
+478 MVLSVVVAITL

-498 KPHNSSQKQSGPI
+498 KPHNPNAKDSGPI
-511 VWFNNKFDSLTRKY
+511 VWFNKKFDNLTRKY
-525 KMIIFNFIN
+525 KMSIFNFVN
-534 KPLKWMTAYI
+534 KPLKWMTAY
-544 VIIAVTILF
+544 VAIIAVTILLF
-553 FLKLPTGFVPSEDQ
+553 FKLPTGFVPSEDQ
-567 GDLMIQFTLPVG
+567 GDLMLQFTLPVG
-579 ASATRSENVEKIIR
+579 ASATRSEDVEKIIR
-593 DYFLKEEKN
+593 DYFLIEEKVA
-602 NVNSIFTIVGF
+602 VNSIFTIVGF
-613 TFTGNGQNGG
+613 TFSGNVQNGG
-623 LGFIELKNW
+623 LGFVELKNW
-632 KERAGKE
+632 SQRSGKE
-639 NKADEIAQRAMIVF
+639 NKADEIAQRAMIAF
-653 SDSSSEYFIR
+653 SENDSKYFIR

-683 FEFQLQAGAKMSR
+683 FEFRLQAGAKMSR
-696 EELLKAKDSLL
+696 EELLEAKNSLL
-707 ETLKS
+707 ETVKS
-712 SEIIVG
+712 SGLIVG

-725 ETPQIKLDY
+725 ETPQLKLNY

-757 AGTYV
+757 AGNYV

-771 KRVYIQAD
+771 KRVYTQAD

-820 RYNGLASYLFQGQAG
+820 RYNGLASYLFQGQAN
-835 YGISSGTAMDEM
+835 YGVSSGVAMDEM
-847 EKLAK
+847 ERLAK
-852 ANNKDTNYSWSGL
+852 ANNPDTNYSWSGL

-899 IPISVLLAVPLGII
+899 IPFSVLLAVPLGII
-913 GAVIAVYFRELNN
+913 GAVISVYFRDLNN

-936 TVGLVS
+936 TIGLVA
-942 KNAILIVEFIENA
+942 KNAILIIEFVENA
-955 YKNGKPLVKSAIQ
+955 YKSGKPLIKSAIE

-978 MTSLAFIAGV
+978 MTSLAFIAGI
-988 IPLAISTGAGA
+988 IPLAISSGAGA

-1012 TLTATVLAI
+1012 TLTGTILAI
-1021 FYVPLLFILIKKIFA
+1021 FYVPLMFVLIKKIFA
-1036 NQSEQAK
+1036 R
-1043 LSVEKEQKGIKNV
+1043 KEQKGIKNV

>member
-1 MIARFFINH
+1 MIARFFIHH

-22 LLGILSIKNLA
+22 LAGALSIKNLGI
-33 VEQYPDIA
+33 EQYPDIA

-47 RATYSGATAK
+47 RATYSGASPK

-65 IIEQELRGLD
+65 VIEQELTGLD

-84 GSSTST
+84 GSGSST
-90 INVVFE
+90 ISVVFE

-134 TDYLMILSI
+134 NDYLMIFSI
-143 HDELGKS
+143 HDESGKS
-150 SENDISDYMISNL
+150 SENDISDYLISNI

-175 VELFGAEYAM
+175 VELFGTEYAM

-204 NKEVTVQ
+204 NKEIMIQ
-211 NTQASGGSIGARPH
+211 NTQASGGSIGARPQ
-225 LNGQEL
+225 LKNQEL

-239 KLENVREFENIVIKS
+239 KLENKREFEDIVIKS
-254 NNAGSNVLLS
+254 DLNGANVLLS
-264 DVAKVEIG
+264 DVAKVELG

-278 ISKVNGYQASG
+278 ISKVNGFQASG
-289 IGIKLSSG
+289 VGIKLSSG
-297 ANAIETAKKVKE
+297 SNAVETAKKVKE
-309 YISSFESYLPSG
+309 YISSFENNLPNG
-321 YKISYPYDTTIFVEE
+321 YIISYPYDTTIFIEA

-367 IPAIA
+367 IPAVA

-385 FLGFSINSL
+385 FLGFTINSL

-416 VERNMK
+416 VERNMR
-422 EKNLCA
+422 EKNLGA

-478 MLLSVIVAITL
+478 MVLSVVVAITL

-498 KPHNSSQKQSGPI
+498 KPHNPNAKDSGPI
-511 VWFNNKFDSLTRKY
+511 VWFNKKFDNLTRKY
-525 KMIIFNFIN
+525 KMSIFNFVN
-534 KPLKWMTAYI
+534 KPLKWMTAY
-544 VIIAVTILF
+544 VAIIAVTILLF
-553 FLKLPTGFVPSEDQ
+553 FKLPTGFVPSEDQ
-567 GDLMIQFTLPVG
+567 GDLMLQFTLPVG
-579 ASATRSENVEKIIR
+579 ASATRSEDVEKIIR
-593 DYFLKEEKN
+593 DYFLIEEKVA
-602 NVNSIFTIVGF
+602 VNSIFTIVGF
-613 TFTGNGQNGG
+613 TFSGNVQNGG
-623 LGFIELKNW
+623 LGFVELKNW
-632 KERAGKE
+632 SQRSGKE
-639 NKADEIAQRAMIVF
+639 NKADEIAQRAMIAF
-653 SDSSSEYFIR
+653 SENDSKYFIR

-683 FEFQLQAGAKMSR
+683 FEFRLQAGAKMSR
-696 EELLKAKDSLL
+696 EELLEAKNSLL
-707 ETLKS
+707 ETVKS
-712 SEIIVG
+712 SGLIVG

-725 ETPQIKLDY
+725 ETPQLKLNY

-757 AGTYV
+757 AGNYV

-771 KRVYIQAD
+771 KRVYTQAD

-820 RYNGLASYLFQGQAG
+820 RYNGLASYLFQGQAN
-835 YGISSGTAMDEM
+835 YGVSSGVAMDEM
-847 EKLAK
+847 ERLAK
-852 ANNKDTNYSWSGL
+852 ANNPDTNYSWSGL

-899 IPISVLLAVPLGII
+899 IPFSVLLAVPLGII
-913 GAVIAVYFRELNN
+913 GAVISVYFRDLNN

-936 TVGLVS
+936 TIGLVA
-942 KNAILIVEFIENA
+942 KNAILIIEFVENA
-955 YKNGKPLVKSAIQ
+955 YKSGKPLIKSVIQ

-978 MTSLAFIAGV
+978 MTSLAFIAGI
-988 IPLAISTGAGA
+988 IPLAISSGAGA

-1012 TLTATVLAI
+1012 TLTGTILAI
-1021 FYVPLLFILIKKIFA
+1021 FYVPLMFVLIKKIFA
-1036 NQSEQAK
+1036 K
-1043 LSVEKEQKGIKNV
+1043 KEKKGIKNA

>member
-1 MIARFFINH
+1 MIARFFIHH

-22 LLGILSIKNLA
+22 LAGALSIKNLGI
-33 VEQYPDIA
+33 EQYPDIA

-47 RATYSGATAK
+47 RATYSGASPK

-65 IIEQELRGLD
+65 VIEQELRGLD

-84 GSSTST
+84 GSGAST

-134 TDYLMILSI
+134 SDYLMIFSI
-143 HDELGKS
+143 HDESGES

-204 NKEVTVQ
+204 NREIMIQ
-211 NTQASGGSIGARPH
+211 NTQASGGSIGARPQI
-225 LNGQEL
+225 NNQEL

-239 KLENVREFENIVIKS
+239 KLENKREFEDIVIKS
-254 NNAGSNVLLS
+254 NLNGANVLLS
-264 DVAKVEIG
+264 DVAKVELG

-289 IGIKLSSG
+289 VGIKLSSG
-297 ANAIETAKKVKE
+297 ANAVETAKKVKE
-309 YISSFESYLPSG
+309 YISSFENNLPNG
-321 YKISYPYDTTIFVEE
+321 YIISYPYDTTIFIEA

-367 IPAIA
+367 IPAVA

-385 FLGFSINSL
+385 FLGFTINSL

-416 VERNMK
+416 VERNMR
-422 EKNLCA
+422 EKNLLA

-478 MLLSVIVAITL
+478 MVLSVVVAITL

-498 KPHNSSQKQSGPI
+498 KPHNPNAKDSGPI
-511 VWFNNKFDSLTRKY
+511 VWFNKKFDNLTRKY
-525 KMIIFNFIN
+525 KMSIFNFVN
-534 KPLKWMTAYI
+534 KPLKWMTAY
-544 VIIAVTILF
+544 VAIIAVTILLF
-553 FLKLPTGFVPSEDQ
+553 FKLPTGFVPSEDQ
-567 GDLMIQFTLPVG
+567 GDLMLQFTLPVG
-579 ASATRSENVEKIIR
+579 ASATRSEDVEKIIR
-593 DYFLKEEKN
+593 DYFLIEEKVA
-602 NVNSIFTIVGF
+602 VNSIFTIVGF
-613 TFTGNGQNGG
+613 TFSGNVQNGG
-623 LGFIELKNW
+623 LGFVELKNW
-632 KERAGKE
+632 SQRSGKE
-639 NKADEIAQRAMIVF
+639 NKADEIAQRAMIAF
-653 SDSSSEYFIR
+653 SENDSKYFIR

-683 FEFQLQAGAKMSR
+683 FEFRLQAGAKMSR
-696 EELLKAKDSLL
+696 EELLEAKNSLL
-707 ETLKS
+707 ETVKS
-712 SEIIVG
+712 SGLIVG

-725 ETPQIKLDY
+725 ETPQLKLNY

-757 AGTYV
+757 AGNYV

-771 KRVYIQAD
+771 KRVYTQAD

-820 RYNGLASYLFQGQAG
+820 RYNGLASYLFQGQAN
-835 YGISSGTAMDEM
+835 YGVSSGVAMDEM
-847 EKLAK
+847 ERLAK
-852 ANNKDTNYSWSGL
+852 ANNPDTNYSWSGL

-899 IPISVLLAVPLGII
+899 IPFSVLLAVPLGII
-913 GAVIAVYFRELNN
+913 GAVISVYFRDLNN

-936 TVGLVS
+936 TIGLVA
-942 KNAILIVEFIENA
+942 KNAILIIEFVENA
-955 YKNGKPLVKSAIQ
+955 YKSGKPLIKSAIE

-978 MTSLAFIAGV
+978 MTSLAFIAGI
-988 IPLAISTGAGA
+988 IPLAISSGAGA

-1012 TLTATVLAI
+1012 TLTGTILAI
-1021 FYVPLLFILIKKIFA
+1021 FYVPLMFVLIKKIFA
-1036 NQSEQAK
+1036 K
-1043 LSVEKEQKGIKNV
+1043 KEKKGIKNA

>member
-1 MIARFFINH
+1 MIARFFIHH

-22 LLGILSIKNLA
+22 LAGALSIKNLGI
-33 VEQYPDIA
+33 EQYPDIA

-47 RATYSGATAK
+47 RATYSGASPK

-65 IIEQELRGLD
+65 VIEQELRGLD

-84 GSSTST
+84 GSGAST

-134 TDYLMILSI
+134 SDYLMIFSI
-143 HDELGKS
+143 HDESGES

-204 NKEVTVQ
+204 NREIMIQ
-211 NTQASGGSIGARPH
+211 NTQASGGSIGARPQI
-225 LNGQEL
+225 NNQEL

-239 KLENVREFENIVIKS
+239 KLENKREFEDIVIKS
-254 NNAGSNVLLS
+254 NLNGANVLLS
-264 DVAKVEIG
+264 DVAKVELG
-272 SQDYSF
+272 SQNYSF

-289 IGIKLSSG
+289 VGIKLSSG
-297 ANAIETAKKVKE
+297 ANAVETAKKVKE
-309 YISSFESYLPSG
+309 YISSFENNLPNG
-321 YKISYPYDTTIFVEE
+321 YIISYPYDTTIFIEA

-367 IPAIA
+367 IPAVA

-385 FLGFSINSL
+385 FLGFTINSL

-416 VERNMK
+416 VERNMR
-422 EKNLCA
+422 EKNLLA

-478 MLLSVIVAITL
+478 MVLSVVVAITL

-498 KPHNSSQKQSGPI
+498 KPHNPNAKDSGPI
-511 VWFNNKFDSLTRKY
+511 VWFNKKFDNLTRKY
-525 KMIIFNFIN
+525 KMSIFNFVN
-534 KPLKWMTAYI
+534 KPLKWMTAY
-544 VIIAVTILF
+544 VAIIAVTILLF
-553 FLKLPTGFVPSEDQ
+553 FKLPTGFVPSEDQ
-567 GDLMIQFTLPVG
+567 GDLMLQFTLPVG
-579 ASATRSENVEKIIR
+579 ASATRSEDVEKIIR
-593 DYFLKEEKN
+593 DYFLIEEKVA
-602 NVNSIFTIVGF
+602 VNSIFTIVGF
-613 TFTGNGQNGG
+613 TFSGNVQNGG
-623 LGFIELKNW
+623 LGFVELKNW
-632 KERAGKE
+632 SQRSGKE
-639 NKADEIAQRAMIVF
+639 NKADEIAQRAMIAF
-653 SDSSSEYFIR
+653 SENDSKYFIR

-683 FEFQLQAGAKMSR
+683 FEFRLQAGAKMSR
-696 EELLKAKDSLL
+696 EELLEAKNSLL
-707 ETLKS
+707 ETVKS
-712 SEIIVG
+712 SGLIVG

-725 ETPQIKLDY
+725 ETPQLKLNY

-757 AGTYV
+757 AGNYV

-771 KRVYIQAD
+771 KRVYTQAD

-820 RYNGLASYLFQGQAG
+820 IYNGLASYLFQGQAN
-835 YGISSGTAMDEM
+835 YGVCSGVATDEM
-847 EKLAK
+847 ERLAK
-852 ANNKDTNYSWSGL
+852 ANNPDTNYSWSGL

-899 IPISVLLAVPLGII
+899 IPFSVLLAVPLGII
-913 GAVIAVYFRELNN
+913 GAVISVYFRDLNN

-936 TVGLVS
+936 TIGLVA
-942 KNAILIVEFIENA
+942 KNAILIIEFVENA
-955 YKNGKPLVKSAIQ
+955 YKSGKPLIKSAIE

-978 MTSLAFIAGV
+978 MTSLAFIAGI
-988 IPLAISTGAGA
+988 IPLAISSGAGA

-1012 TLTATVLAI
+1012 TLTGTILAI
-1021 FYVPLLFILIKKIFA
+1021 FYVPLMFVLIKKIFA
-1036 NQSEQAK
+1036 R
-1043 LSVEKEQKGIKNV
+1043 KEQKGIKNV

>member
-1 MIARFFINH
+1 MIARFFIHH

-22 LLGILSIKNLA
+22 LAGALSIKNLGI
-33 VEQYPDIA
+33 EQYPDIA

-47 RATYSGATAK
+47 RATYSGASPK

-65 IIEQELRGLD
+65 VIEQELRGLD

-84 GSSTST
+84 GSGAST

-134 TDYLMILSI
+134 SDYLMIFSI
-143 HDELGKS
+143 HDESGES

-204 NKEVTVQ
+204 NREIMIQ
-211 NTQASGGSIGARPH
+211 NTQASGGSIGARPQI
-225 LNGQEL
+225 NNQEL

-239 KLENVREFENIVIKS
+239 KLENKREFEDIVIKS
-254 NNAGSNVLLS
+254 DLNGANVLLS
-264 DVAKVEIG
+264 DVAKVELG
-272 SQDYSF
+272 SQNYSF

-289 IGIKLSSG
+289 VGIKLSSG
-297 ANAIETAKKVKE
+297 ANAVETAKKVKE
-309 YISSFESYLPSG
+309 YISSFENNLPNG
-321 YKISYPYDTTIFVEE
+321 YIISYPYDTTIFIEA

-367 IPAIA
+367 IPAVA

-385 FLGFSINSL
+385 FLGFTINSL

-416 VERNMK
+416 VERNMR
-422 EKNLCA
+422 EKNLLA

-478 MLLSVIVAITL
+478 MVLSVVVAITL

-498 KPHNSSQKQSGPI
+498 KPHNPNAKDSGPI
-511 VWFNNKFDSLTRKY
+511 VWFNKKFDNLTRKY
-525 KMIIFNFIN
+525 KMSIFNFVN
-534 KPLKWMTAYI
+534 KPLKWMTAY
-544 VIIAVTILF
+544 VAIIAVTILLF
-553 FLKLPTGFVPSEDQ
+553 FKLPTGFVPSEDQ
-567 GDLMIQFTLPVG
+567 GELMLQFTLPVG
-579 ASATRSENVEKIIR
+579 ASATRSEDVEKIIR
-593 DYFLKEEKN
+593 DYFLIEEKVA
-602 NVNSIFTIVGF
+602 VNSIFTIVGF
-613 TFTGNGQNGG
+613 TFSGNVQNGG
-623 LGFIELKNW
+623 LGFVELKNW
-632 KERAGKE
+632 SQRSGKE
-639 NKADEIAQRAMIVF
+639 NKADEIAQRAMIAF
-653 SDSSSEYFIR
+653 SENDSKYFIR

-683 FEFQLQAGAKMSR
+683 FEFRLQAGAKMSR
-696 EELLKAKDSLL
+696 EELLEAKNSLL
-707 ETLKS
+707 ETVKS
-712 SEIIVG
+712 SGLIVG

-725 ETPQIKLDY
+725 ETPQLKLNY

-757 AGTYV
+757 AGNYV

-771 KRVYIQAD
+771 KRVYTQAD

-820 RYNGLASYLFQGQAG
+820 RYNGLASYLFQGQAN
-835 YGISSGTAMDEM
+835 YGVSSGVAMDEM
-847 EKLAK
+847 ERLAK
-852 ANNKDTNYSWSGL
+852 ANNPDTNYSWSGL

-899 IPISVLLAVPLGII
+899 IPFSVLLAVPLGII
-913 GAVIAVYFRELNN
+913 GAVISVYFRDLNN

-936 TVGLVS
+936 TIGLVA
-942 KNAILIVEFIENA
+942 KNAILIIEFVENA
-955 YKNGKPLVKSAIQ
+955 YKSGKPLIKSAIE

-978 MTSLAFIAGV
+978 MTSLAFIAGI
-988 IPLAISTGAGA
+988 IPLAISSGAGA

-1012 TLTATVLAI
+1012 TLTGTILAI
-1021 FYVPLLFILIKKIFA
+1021 FYVPLMFVLIKKIFA
-1036 NQSEQAK
+1036 R
-1043 LSVEKEQKGIKNV
+1043 KEQKGIKNV

>member
-1 MIARFFINH
+1 MIARFFIHH

-22 LLGILSIKNLA
+22 LAGALSIKNLGI
-33 VEQYPDIA
+33 EQYPDIA

-47 RATYSGATAK
+47 RATYSGASPK

-65 IIEQELRGLD
+65 VIEQELRGLD

-84 GSSTST
+84 GSGAST

-134 TDYLMILSI
+134 SDYLMIFSI
-143 HDELGKS
+143 HDESGES

-204 NKEVTVQ
+204 NREIMIQ
-211 NTQASGGSIGARPH
+211 NTQASGGSIGARPQI
-225 LNGQEL
+225 NNQEL

-239 KLENVREFENIVIKS
+239 KLENKREFEDIVIKS
-254 NNAGSNVLLS
+254 NLNGANVLLS
-264 DVAKVEIG
+264 DVAKVELG

-278 ISKVNGYQASG
+278 ISKLNGYQASG
-289 IGIKLSSG
+289 VGIKLSSG
-297 ANAIETAKKVKE
+297 ANAVETAKKVKE
-309 YISSFESYLPSG
+309 YISSFENNLPNG
-321 YKISYPYDTTIFVEE
+321 YIISYPYDTTIFIEA

-367 IPAIA
+367 IPAVA

-385 FLGFSINSL
+385 FLGFTINSL

-416 VERNMK
+416 VERNMR
-422 EKNLCA
+422 EKNLLA

-478 MLLSVIVAITL
+478 MVLSVVVAITL

-498 KPHNSSQKQSGPI
+498 KPHNPNAKDSGPI
-511 VWFNNKFDSLTRKY
+511 VWFNKKFDNLTRKY
-525 KMIIFNFIN
+525 KMSIFNFVN
-534 KPLKWMTAYI
+534 KPLKWMTAY
-544 VIIAVTILF
+544 VAIIAVTILLF
-553 FLKLPTGFVPSEDQ
+553 FKLPTGFVPSEDQ
-567 GDLMIQFTLPVG
+567 GDLMLQFTLPVG
-579 ASATRSENVEKIIR
+579 ASATRSEDVEKIIR
-593 DYFLKEEKN
+593 DYFLIEEKVA
-602 NVNSIFTIVGF
+602 VNSIFTIVGF
-613 TFTGNGQNGG
+613 TFSGNVQNGG
-623 LGFIELKNW
+623 LGFVELKNW
-632 KERAGKE
+632 SQRSGKE
-639 NKADEIAQRAMIVF
+639 NKADEIAQRAMIAF
-653 SDSSSEYFIR
+653 SENDSKYFIR

-683 FEFQLQAGAKMSR
+683 FEFRLQAGAKMSR
-696 EELLKAKDSLL
+696 EELLEAKNSLL
-707 ETLKS
+707 ETVKS
-712 SEIIVG
+712 SGLIVG

-725 ETPQIKLDY
+725 ETPQLKLNY

-757 AGTYV
+757 AGNYV

-771 KRVYIQAD
+771 KRVYTQAD

-820 RYNGLASYLFQGQAG
+820 RYNGLASYLFQGQAN
-835 YGISSGTAMDEM
+835 YGVSSGVAMDEM
-847 EKLAK
+847 ERLAK
-852 ANNKDTNYSWSGL
+852 ANNPDTNYSWSGL

-899 IPISVLLAVPLGII
+899 IPFSVLLAVPLGII
-913 GAVIAVYFRELNN
+913 GAVISVYFRDLNN

-936 TVGLVS
+936 TIGLVA
-942 KNAILIVEFIENA
+942 KNAILIIEFVENA
-955 YKNGKPLVKSAIQ
+955 YKSGKPLIKSAIE

-978 MTSLAFIAGV
+978 MTSLAFIAGI
-988 IPLAISTGAGA
+988 IPLAISSGAGA

-1012 TLTATVLAI
+1012 TLTGTILAI
-1021 FYVPLLFILIKKIFA
+1021 FYVPLMFVLIKKIFA
-1036 NQSEQAK
+1036 R
-1043 LSVEKEQKGIKNV
+1043 KEQKGIKNV

>member
-1 MIARFFINH
+1 MIARFFIHH

-22 LLGILSIKNLA
+22 LAGALSIKNLGI
-33 VEQYPDIA
+33 EQYPDIA

-47 RATYSGATAK
+47 IATYSGASPK

-65 IIEQELRGLD
+65 VIEQELRGLD

-84 GSSTST
+84 GSGAST

-134 TDYLMILSI
+134 SDYLMIFSI
-143 HDELGKS
+143 HDESGES

-204 NKEVTVQ
+204 NREIMIQ
-211 NTQASGGSIGARPH
+211 NTQASGGSIGARPQI
-225 LNGQEL
+225 NNQEL

-239 KLENVREFENIVIKS
+239 KLENKREFEDIVIKS
-254 NNAGSNVLLS
+254 NLNGANVLLS
-264 DVAKVEIG
+264 DVAKVELG

-278 ISKVNGYQASG
+278 ILKVNGYQASG
-289 IGIKLSSG
+289 VGIKLSSG
-297 ANAIETAKKVKE
+297 ANAVETAKKVKE
-309 YISSFESYLPSG
+309 YISSFENNLPNG
-321 YKISYPYDTTIFVEE
+321 YIISYPYDTTIFIEA

-367 IPAIA
+367 IPAVA

-385 FLGFSINSL
+385 FLGFTINSL

-416 VERNMK
+416 VERNMR
-422 EKNLCA
+422 EKNLLA

-478 MLLSVIVAITL
+478 MVLSVVVAITL

-498 KPHNSSQKQSGPI
+498 KPHNPNAKDSGPI
-511 VWFNNKFDSLTRKY
+511 VWFNKKFDNLTRKY
-525 KMIIFNFIN
+525 KMSIFNFVN
-534 KPLKWMTAYI
+534 KPLKWMTAY
-544 VIIAVTILF
+544 VAIIAVTILLF
-553 FLKLPTGFVPSEDQ
+553 FKLPTGFVPSEDQ
-567 GDLMIQFTLPVG
+567 GDLMLQFTLPVG
-579 ASATRSENVEKIIR
+579 ASATRSEDVEKIIR
-593 DYFLKEEKN
+593 DYFLIEEKVA
-602 NVNSIFTIVGF
+602 VNSIFTIVGF
-613 TFTGNGQNGG
+613 TFSGNVQNGG
-623 LGFIELKNW
+623 LGFVELKNW
-632 KERAGKE
+632 SQRSGKE
-639 NKADEIAQRAMIVF
+639 NKADEIAQRAMIAF
-653 SDSSSEYFIR
+653 SENDSKYFIR

-683 FEFQLQAGAKMSR
+683 FEFRLQAGAKMSR
-696 EELLKAKDSLL
+696 EELLEAKNSLL
-707 ETLKS
+707 ETVKS
-712 SEIIVG
+712 SGLIVG

-725 ETPQIKLDY
+725 ETPQLKLNY

-757 AGTYV
+757 AGNYV

-771 KRVYIQAD
+771 KRVYTQAD

-820 RYNGLASYLFQGQAG
+820 RYNGLASYLFQGQAN
-835 YGISSGTAMDEM
+835 YGVSSGVAMDEM
-847 EKLAK
+847 ERLAK
-852 ANNKDTNYSWSGL
+852 ANNPDTNYSWSGL

-899 IPISVLLAVPLGII
+899 IPFSVLLAVPLGII
-913 GAVIAVYFRELNN
+913 GAVISVYFRDLNN

-936 TVGLVS
+936 TIGLVA
-942 KNAILIVEFIENA
+942 KNAILIIEFVENA
-955 YKNGKPLVKSAIQ
+955 YKSGKPLIKSAIE

-978 MTSLAFIAGV
+978 MTSLAFIAGI
-988 IPLAISTGAGA
+988 IPLAISSGAGA

-1012 TLTATVLAI
+1012 TLTGTILAI
-1021 FYVPLLFILIKKIFA
+1021 FYVPLMFVLIKKIFA
-1036 NQSEQAK
+1036 R
-1043 LSVEKEQKGIKNV
+1043 KEQKGIKNV

>member
-1 MIARFFINH
+1 MIARFFIHH

-22 LLGILSIKNLA
+22 LAGALSIKNLGI
-33 VEQYPDIA
+33 EQYPDIA

-47 RATYSGATAK
+47 RATYSGASPK

-65 IIEQELRGLD
+65 VIEQELRGLD

-84 GSSTST
+84 GSGAST

-134 TDYLMILSI
+134 SDYLMIFSI
-143 HDELGKS
+143 HDESGES

-204 NKEVTVQ
+204 NREIMIQ
-211 NTQASGGSIGARPH
+211 NTQASGGSIGARPQI
-225 LNGQEL
+225 NNQEL

-239 KLENVREFENIVIKS
+239 KLENKREFEDIVIKS
-254 NNAGSNVLLS
+254 NLNGANVLLS
-264 DVAKVEIG
+264 DVAKVELG
-272 SQDYSF
+272 SQNYSF

-289 IGIKLSSG
+289 VGIKLSSG
-297 ANAIETAKKVKE
+297 ANAVETAKKVKE
-309 YISSFESYLPSG
+309 YISSFENNLPNG
-321 YKISYPYDTTIFVEE
+321 YIISYPYDTTIFIEA

-367 IPAIA
+367 IPAVA

-385 FLGFSINSL
+385 FLGFTINSL

-416 VERNMK
+416 VERNMR
-422 EKNLCA
+422 EKNLLA

-478 MLLSVIVAITL
+478 MVLSVVVAITL

-498 KPHNSSQKQSGPI
+498 KPHNPNAKDSGPI
-511 VWFNNKFDSLTRKY
+511 VWFNKKFDNLTRKY
-525 KMIIFNFIN
+525 KMSIFNFIN
-534 KPLKWMTAYI
+534 RPLKWMTAY
-544 VIIAVTILF
+544 VAIIAVTILLF
-553 FLKLPTGFVPSEDQ
+553 FKLPTGFVPSEDQ
-567 GDLMIQFTLPVG
+567 GDLMLQFTLPVG
-579 ASATRSENVEKIIR
+579 ASATRSEDVEKIIR
-593 DYFLKEEKN
+593 DYFLIEEKVA
-602 NVNSIFTIVGF
+602 VNSIFTIVGF
-613 TFTGNGQNGG
+613 TFSGNVQNGG
-623 LGFIELKNW
+623 LGFVELKNW
-632 KERAGKE
+632 SQRSGKE
-639 NKADEIAQRAMIVF
+639 NKADEIAQRAMIAF
-653 SDSSSEYFIR
+653 SENDSKYFIR

-683 FEFQLQAGAKMSR
+683 FEFRLQAGAKMSR
-696 EELLKAKDSLL
+696 EELLEAKNSLL
-707 ETLKS
+707 ETVKS
-712 SEIIVG
+712 SGLIVG

-725 ETPQIKLDY
+725 ETPQLKLNY

-757 AGTYV
+757 AGNYV

-771 KRVYIQAD
+771 KRVYTQAD

-820 RYNGLASYLFQGQAG
+820 RYNGLASYLFQGQAN
-835 YGISSGTAMDEM
+835 YGVSSGVAMDEM
-847 EKLAK
+847 ERLAK
-852 ANNKDTNYSWSGL
+852 ANNPDTNYSWSGL

-899 IPISVLLAVPLGII
+899 IPFSVLLAVPLGII
-913 GAVIAVYFRELNN
+913 GAVISVYFRDLNN

-936 TVGLVS
+936 TIGLVA
-942 KNAILIVEFIENA
+942 KNAILIIEFVENA
-955 YKNGKPLVKSAIQ
+955 YKSGKPLIKSAIE

-978 MTSLAFIAGV
+978 MTSLAFIAGI
-988 IPLAISTGAGA
+988 IPLAISSGAGA

-1012 TLTATVLAI
+1012 TLTGTILAI
-1021 FYVPLLFILIKKIFA
+1021 FYVPLMFVLIKKIFA
-1036 NQSEQAK
+1036 R
-1043 LSVEKEQKGIKNV
+1043 KEQKGIKNV

>member
-1 MIARFFINH
+1 MIARFFIHH

-22 LLGILSIKNLA
+22 LAGALSIKNLGI
-33 VEQYPDIA
+33 EQYPDIA

-47 RATYSGATAK
+47 RATYSGASPK

-65 IIEQELRGLD
+65 VIEQELRGLD

-84 GSSTST
+84 GSGAST

-134 TDYLMILSI
+134 SDYLMIFSI
-143 HDELGKS
+143 HDESGES

-204 NKEVTVQ
+204 NREIMIQ
-211 NTQASGGSIGARPH
+211 NTQASGGSIGARPQI
-225 LNGQEL
+225 NNQEL

-239 KLENVREFENIVIKS
+239 KLENKREFEDIVIKS
-254 NNAGSNVLLS
+254 NLNGANVLLS
-264 DVAKVEIG
+264 DVAKVELG
-272 SQDYSF
+272 SQNYSF

-289 IGIKLSSG
+289 VGIKLSSG
-297 ANAIETAKKVKE
+297 ANAVETAKKVKE
-309 YISSFESYLPSG
+309 YISSFENNLPNG
-321 YKISYPYDTTIFVEE
+321 YIISYPYDTTIFIEA

-367 IPAIA
+367 IPAVA

-385 FLGFSINSL
+385 FLGFTINSL

-416 VERNMK
+416 VERNMR
-422 EKNLCA
+422 EKNLLA

-478 MLLSVIVAITL
+478 MVLSVVVAITL

-498 KPHNSSQKQSGPI
+498 KPHNPNAKDSGPI
-511 VWFNNKFDSLTRKY
+511 VWFNKKFDNLTRKY
-525 KMIIFNFIN
+525 KMSIFNFVN
-534 KPLKWMTAYI
+534 KPLKWMTAY
-544 VIIAVTILF
+544 VAIIAVTILLF
-553 FLKLPTGFVPSEDQ
+553 FKLPTGFVPSEDQ
-567 GDLMIQFTLPVG
+567 GDLMLQFTLPVG
-579 ASATRSENVEKIIR
+579 ASATRSEDVEKIIR
-593 DYFLKEEKN
+593 DYFLIEEKVA
-602 NVNSIFTIVGF
+602 VNSIFTIVGF
-613 TFTGNGQNGG
+613 TFSGNVQNGG
-623 LGFIELKNW
+623 LGFVELKNW
-632 KERAGKE
+632 SQRSGKE
-639 NKADEIAQRAMIVF
+639 NKADEIAQRAMIAF
-653 SDSSSEYFIR
+653 SENDSKYFIR

-683 FEFQLQAGAKMSR
+683 FEFRLQAGAKMSR
-696 EELLKAKDSLL
+696 EELLEAKNSLL
-707 ETLKS
+707 ETVKS
-712 SEIIVG
+712 SGLIVG

-725 ETPQIKLDY
+725 ETPQLKLNY

-757 AGTYV
+757 AGNYV

-771 KRVYIQAD
+771 KRVYTQAD

-820 RYNGLASYLFQGQAG
+820 RYNGLASYLFQGQAN
-835 YGISSGTAMDEM
+835 YGVSSGVAMDEM
-847 EKLAK
+847 ERLAK
-852 ANNKDTNYSWSGL
+852 ANNPDTNYSWSGL

-899 IPISVLLAVPLGII
+899 IPFSVLLAVPLGII
-913 GAVIAVYFRELNN
+913 GAVISVYFRDLNN

-936 TVGLVS
+936 TIGLVA
-942 KNAILIVEFIENA
+942 KNAILIIEFVENA
-955 YKNGKPLVKSAIQ
+955 YKSGKPLIKSAIE

-978 MTSLAFIAGV
+978 MTSLAFIAG
-988 IPLAISTGAGA
+988 ITPLAISSGAGA

-1012 TLTATVLAI
+1012 TLTGTILAI
-1021 FYVPLLFILIKKIFA
+1021 FYVPLMFVLIKKIFA
-1036 NQSEQAK
+1036 R
-1043 LSVEKEQKGIKNV
+1043 KEQKGIKNV

>member
-1 MIARFFINH
+1 M
-10 PIFAWV
+10 
-16 ISLIIM
+16 
-22 LLGILSIKNLA
+22 
-33 VEQYPDIA
+33 Q
-41 PPTIEI
+41 
-47 RATYSGATAK
+47 
-57 AIENSITQ
+57 
-65 IIEQELRGLD
+65 
-75 GLLYFSSTS
+75 
-84 GSSTST
+84 
-90 INVVFE
+90 
-96 KGIDPDIAQVQVNN
+96 
-110 KVQQILPRLP
+110 RLP

-134 TDYLMILSI
+134 SDYLMIFSI
-143 HDELGKS
+143 HDESGES

-204 NKEVTVQ
+204 NREIMIQ
-211 NTQASGGSIGARPH
+211 NTQASGGSIGARPQI
-225 LNGQEL
+225 NNQEL

-239 KLENVREFENIVIKS
+239 KLENKREFEDIVIKS
-254 NNAGSNVLLS
+254 NLNGANVLLS
-264 DVAKVEIG
+264 DVAKVELG

-289 IGIKLSSG
+289 VGIKLSSG
-297 ANAIETAKKVKE
+297 ANAVETAKKVKE
-309 YISSFESYLPSG
+309 YISSFENNLPNG
-321 YKISYPYDTTIFVEE
+321 YIISYPYDTTIFIEA

-367 IPAIA
+367 IPAVA

-385 FLGFSINSL
+385 FLGFTINSL

-416 VERNMK
+416 VERNMR
-422 EKNLCA
+422 EKNLGA

-478 MLLSVIVAITL
+478 MVLSVVVAITL

-498 KPHNSSQKQSGPI
+498 KPHNPNAKDSGPI
-511 VWFNNKFDSLTRKY
+511 VWFNKKFDNLTRKY
-525 KMIIFNFIN
+525 KMSIFNFVN
-534 KPLKWMTAYI
+534 KPLKWMTAY
-544 VIIAVTILF
+544 VAIIAVTILLF
-553 FLKLPTGFVPSEDQ
+553 FKLPTGFVPSEDQ
-567 GDLMIQFTLPVG
+567 GDLMLQFTLPVG
-579 ASATRSENVEKIIR
+579 ASATRSEDVEKIIR
-593 DYFLKEEKN
+593 DYFLIEEKVA
-602 NVNSIFTIVGF
+602 VNSIFTIVGF
-613 TFTGNGQNGG
+613 TFSGNVQNGG
-623 LGFIELKNW
+623 LGFVELKNW
-632 KERAGKE
+632 SQRSGKE
-639 NKADEIAQRAMIVF
+639 NKADEIAQRAMIAF
-653 SDSSSEYFIR
+653 SENDSKYFIR

-683 FEFQLQAGAKMSR
+683 FEFRLQAGAKMSR
-696 EELLKAKDSLL
+696 EELLEAKNSLL
-707 ETLKS
+707 ETVKS
-712 SEIIVG
+712 SGLIVG

-725 ETPQIKLDY
+725 ETPQLKLNY

-757 AGTYV
+757 AGNYV

-771 KRVYIQAD
+771 KRVYTQAD

-820 RYNGLASYLFQGQAG
+820 RYNGLASYLFQGQAN
-835 YGISSGTAMDEM
+835 YGVSSGVAMDEM
-847 EKLAK
+847 ERLAK
-852 ANNKDTNYSWSGL
+852 ANNPDTNYSWSGL

-899 IPISVLLAVPLGII
+899 IPFSVLLAVPLGII
-913 GAVIAVYFRELNN
+913 GAVISVYFRDLNN

-936 TVGLVS
+936 TIGLVA
-942 KNAILIVEFIENA
+942 KNAILIIEFVENA
-955 YKNGKPLVKSAIQ
+955 YKSGKPLIKSVIQ

-978 MTSLAFIAGV
+978 MTSLAFIAGI
-988 IPLAISTGAGA
+988 IPLAISSGAGA

-1012 TLTATVLAI
+1012 TLTGTILAI
-1021 FYVPLLFILIKKIFA
+1021 FYVPLMFVLIKKIFA
-1036 NQSEQAK
+1036 K
-1043 LSVEKEQKGIKNV
+1043 KEKKGIKNA

>member
-1 MIARFFINH
+1 MIARFFIHH

-22 LLGILSIKNLA
+22 LAGALSIKNLGI
-33 VEQYPDIA
+33 EQYPDIA

-47 RATYSGATAK
+47 RATYSGASPK

-65 IIEQELRGLD
+65 VIEQELRGLD

-84 GSSTST
+84 GSGAST

-134 TDYLMILSI
+134 SDYLMIFSI
-143 HDELGKS
+143 HDESGES

-204 NKEVTVQ
+204 NREIMIQ
-211 NTQASGGSIGARPH
+211 NTQASGGSIGARPQI
-225 LNGQEL
+225 NNQEL

-239 KLENVREFENIVIKS
+239 KLENKREFEDIVIKS
-254 NNAGSNVLLS
+254 NLNGANVLLS
-264 DVAKVEIG
+264 DVAKVELG
-272 SQDYSF
+272 SQNYSF

-289 IGIKLSSG
+289 VGIKLSSG
-297 ANAIETAKKVKE
+297 ANAVETAKKVKE
-309 YISSFESYLPSG
+309 YISSFENNLPNG
-321 YKISYPYDTTIFVEE
+321 YIISYPYDTTIFIEA

-367 IPAIA
+367 IPAVA

-385 FLGFSINSL
+385 FLGFTINSL

-416 VERNMK
+416 VERNMR
-422 EKNLCA
+422 EKNLLA

-478 MLLSVIVAITL
+478 MVLSVVVAITL

-498 KPHNSSQKQSGPI
+498 KPHNPNAKDSGPI
-511 VWFNNKFDSLTRKY
+511 VWFNKKFDNLTRKY
-525 KMIIFNFIN
+525 KMSIFNFVN
-534 KPLKWMTAYI
+534 KPLKWMTAY
-544 VIIAVTILF
+544 VAIIAVTILLF
-553 FLKLPTGFVPSEDQ
+553 FKLPTGFVPSEDQ
-567 GDLMIQFTLPVG
+567 GDLMLQFTLPVG
-579 ASATRSENVEKIIR
+579 ATATRSEDVEKIIR
-593 DYFLKEEKN
+593 DYFLIEEKVA
-602 NVNSIFTIVGF
+602 VNSIFTIVGF
-613 TFTGNGQNGG
+613 TFSGNVQNGG
-623 LGFIELKNW
+623 LGFVELKNW
-632 KERAGKE
+632 SQRSGKE
-639 NKADEIAQRAMIVF
+639 NKADEIAQRAMIAF
-653 SDSSSEYFIR
+653 SENDSKYFIR

-683 FEFQLQAGAKMSR
+683 FEFRLQAGAKMSR
-696 EELLKAKDSLL
+696 EELLEAKNSLL
-707 ETLKS
+707 ETVKS
-712 SEIIVG
+712 SGLIVG

-725 ETPQIKLDY
+725 ETPQLKLNY

-757 AGTYV
+757 AGNYV

-771 KRVYIQAD
+771 KRVYTQAD

-820 RYNGLASYLFQGQAG
+820 RYNGLASYLFQGQAN
-835 YGISSGTAMDEM
+835 YGVSSGVAMDEM
-847 EKLAK
+847 ERLAK
-852 ANNKDTNYSWSGL
+852 ANNPDTNYSWSGL

-899 IPISVLLAVPLGII
+899 IPFSVLLAVPLGII
-913 GAVIAVYFRELNN
+913 GAVISVYFRDLNN

-936 TVGLVS
+936 TIGLVA
-942 KNAILIVEFIENA
+942 KNAILIIEFVENA
-955 YKNGKPLVKSAIQ
+955 YKSGKPLIKSAIE

-978 MTSLAFIAGV
+978 MTSLAFIAGI
-988 IPLAISTGAGA
+988 IPLAISSGAGA

-1012 TLTATVLAI
+1012 TLTGTILAI
-1021 FYVPLLFILIKKIFA
+1021 FYVPLMFVLIKKIFA
-1036 NQSEQAK
+1036 R
-1043 LSVEKEQKGIKNV
+1043 KEQKGIKNV

>member
-1 MIARFFINH
+1 MIARFFIHH

-22 LLGILSIKNLA
+22 LAGALSIKNLGI
-33 VEQYPDIA
+33 EQYPDIA

-47 RATYSGATAK
+47 RATYSGASPK

-65 IIEQELRGLD
+65 VIEQELRGLD

-84 GSSTST
+84 GSGAST

-134 TDYLMILSI
+134 SDYLMIFSI
-143 HDELGKS
+143 HDESGES

-204 NKEVTVQ
+204 NREIMIQ
-211 NTQASGGSIGARPH
+211 NTQASGGSIGARPQI
-225 LNGQEL
+225 NNQEL

-239 KLENVREFENIVIKS
+239 KLENKREFEDIVIKS
-254 NNAGSNVLLS
+254 DLNGANVLLS
-264 DVAKVEIG
+264 DVAKVELG

-278 ISKVNGYQASG
+278 ISKVNGFQASG
-289 IGIKLSSG
+289 VGIKLSSG
-297 ANAIETAKKVKE
+297 SNAVETAKKVKE
-309 YISSFESYLPSG
+309 YISSFENNLPNG
-321 YKISYPYDTTIFVEE
+321 YIISYPYDTTIFIEA

-367 IPAIA
+367 IPAVA

-385 FLGFSINSL
+385 FLGFTINSL

-416 VERNMK
+416 VERNMR
-422 EKNLCA
+422 EKNLLA

-467 YKQFAV
+467 YKQFAF

-478 MLLSVIVAITL
+478 MVLSVVVAITL

-498 KPHNSSQKQSGPI
+498 KPHNPNAKDSGPI
-511 VWFNNKFDSLTRKY
+511 VWFNKKFDNLTRKY
-525 KMIIFNFIN
+525 KMSIFNFVN
-534 KPLKWMTAYI
+534 KPLKWMTAY
-544 VIIAVTILF
+544 VAIIAVTILLF
-553 FLKLPTGFVPSEDQ
+553 FKLPTGFVPSEDQ
-567 GDLMIQFTLPVG
+567 GDLMLQFTLPVG
-579 ASATRSENVEKIIR
+579 ASATRSEDVEKIIR
-593 DYFLKEEKN
+593 DYFLIEEKVA
-602 NVNSIFTIVGF
+602 VNSIFTIVGF
-613 TFTGNGQNGG
+613 TFSGNVQNGG
-623 LGFIELKNW
+623 LGFVELKNW
-632 KERAGKE
+632 SQRSGKE
-639 NKADEIAQRAMIVF
+639 NKADEIAQRAMIAF
-653 SDSSSEYFIR
+653 SENDSKYFIR

-683 FEFQLQAGAKMSR
+683 FEFRLQAGAKMSR
-696 EELLKAKDSLL
+696 EELLEAKNSLL
-707 ETLKS
+707 ETVKS
-712 SEIIVG
+712 SGLIVG

-725 ETPQIKLDY
+725 ETPQLKLNY

-757 AGTYV
+757 AGNHV

-771 KRVYIQAD
+771 KRVYTQAD

-820 RYNGLASYLFQGQAG
+820 RYNGLASYLFQGQAN
-835 YGISSGTAMDEM
+835 YGVSSGVAMDEM
-847 EKLAK
+847 ERLAK
-852 ANNKDTNYSWSGL
+852 ANNPDTNYSWSGL

-899 IPISVLLAVPLGII
+899 IPFSVLLAVPLGII
-913 GAVIAVYFRELNN
+913 GAVISVYFRDLNN

-936 TVGLVS
+936 TIGLVA
-942 KNAILIVEFIENA
+942 KNAILIIEFVENA
-955 YKNGKPLVKSAIQ
+955 YKSGKPLIKSAIE

-978 MTSLAFIAGV
+978 MTSLAFIAGI
-988 IPLAISTGAGA
+988 IPLAISSGAGA

-1012 TLTATVLAI
+1012 TLTGTILAI
-1021 FYVPLLFILIKKIFA
+1021 FYVPLMFVLIKKIFA
-1036 NQSEQAK
+1036 K
-1043 LSVEKEQKGIKNV
+1043 KEKKGIKNA

>member
-1 MIARFFINH
+1 MIARFFIHH

-22 LLGILSIKNLA
+22 LAGILSIKNLGI
-33 VEQYPDIA
+33 EQYPDIA

-47 RATYSGATAK
+47 RATYSGASPK

-65 IIEQELRGLD
+65 VIEQELTGLD

-84 GSSTST
+84 GSGSST
-90 INVVFE
+90 ISVVFE

-125 EGVSVVKAQ
+125 EGVNVVKAQ
-134 TDYLMILSI
+134 NDYLMIFSI

-211 NTQASGGSIGARPH
+211 NTQASGGSIGARPQ
-225 LNGQEL
+225 LKNQEL

-239 KLENVREFENIVIKS
+239 KLENKREFEDIVIKS
-254 NNAGSNVLLS
+254 DLNGANVLLS
-264 DVAKVEIG
+264 DVAKVELG

-278 ISKVNGYQASG
+278 ISKVNGFQASG
-289 IGIKLSSG
+289 VGIKLSSG
-297 ANAIETAKKVKE
+297 SNAVETAKKVKE
-309 YISSFESYLPSG
+309 YISSFENNLPNG
-321 YKISYPYDTTIFVEE
+321 YIISYPYDTTIFIEA

-367 IPAIA
+367 IPAVA

-385 FLGFSINSL
+385 FLGFTINSL

-416 VERNMK
+416 VERNMRK
-422 EKNLCA
+422 KNLGA

-478 MLLSVIVAITL
+478 MVLSVIVAITL

-498 KPHNSSQKQSGPI
+498 KPHNPNAKDSGPI
-511 VWFNNKFDSLTRKY
+511 VWFNKKFDNLTRKY
-525 KMIIFNFIN
+525 KMSIFNFVN
-534 KPLKWMTAYI
+534 KPLKWMTAYVAI
-544 VIIAVTILF
+544 VAVTILL

-567 GDLMIQFTLPVG
+567 GDLMLQFTLPVG

-593 DYFLKEEKN
+593 DYFLIEEKAS
-602 NVNSIFTIVGF
+602 VNSIFTIVGF
-613 TFTGNGQNGG
+613 TFAGNGQNSG
-623 LGFIELKNW
+623 LGFVELKNW
-632 KERAGKE
+632 SQRSGKE
-639 NKADEIAQRAMIVF
+639 NKADEIAQRAMIAF
-653 SDSSSEYFIR
+653 SDSNSKYFIR

-676 GLGNSDG
+676 GLGNSEG

-696 EELLKAKDSLL
+696 EELLEAKNSLL
-707 ETLKS
+707 ETVKS
-712 SEIIVG
+712 NELIVG

-725 ETPQIKLDY
+725 ETHQLKLNY

-757 AGTYV
+757 AGNYV
-762 NDFIDRSRV
+762 NDFIDKSRV

-779 AQYRAKPEDLYLWN
+779 AQYRAKPEDLYQWN
-793 VRNKENKMVSFEEF
+793 VRNKDNKMVSFEEF
-807 TKISWEPAEKSLT
+807 TNISWEPTEKSLT
-820 RYNGLASYLFQGQAG
+820 RYNGLASYLFQGQAN
-835 YGISSGTAMDEM
+835 YGVSSGVAMDEM
-847 EKLAK
+847 ERLAK
-852 ANNKDTNYSWSGL
+852 ANNSDTNYAWSGL

-879 YSLSLIVIFL
+879 YILSLIVIFL

-899 IPISVLLAVPLGII
+899 VPFSVLLAVPLGII
-913 GAVIAVYFRELNN
+913 GAVISVYFRDLNN

-936 TVGLVS
+936 TIGLVA
-942 KNAILIVEFIENA
+942 KNAILIIEFVENA
-955 YKNGKPLVKSAIQ
+955 YKSGKPLIKSAIE

-978 MTSLAFIAGV
+978 MTSLAFIAGI
-988 IPLAISTGAGA
+988 IPLAISNGAGA

-1012 TLTATVLAI
+1012 TLTGTILAI
-1021 FYVPLLFILIKKIFA
+1021 FYVPLMFILIKKIF
-1036 NQSEQAK
+1036 ER
-1043 LSVEKEQKGIKNV
+1043 KEQKGIKNV

>member
-1 MIARFFINH
+1 MIARFFIHH

-22 LLGILSIKNLA
+22 LAGALSIKNLGI
-33 VEQYPDIA
+33 EQYPDIA

-47 RATYSGATAK
+47 RATYSGASPK

-65 IIEQELRGLD
+65 VIEQELRGLD

-84 GSSTST
+84 GSGAST

-134 TDYLMILSI
+134 SDYLMIFSI
-143 HDELGKS
+143 HDESGES

-204 NKEVTVQ
+204 NREIMIQ
-211 NTQASGGSIGARPH
+211 NTQASGGSIGARPQI
-225 LNGQEL
+225 NNQEL

-239 KLENVREFENIVIKS
+239 KLENKREFEDIVIKS
-254 NNAGSNVLLS
+254 NLNGANVLLS
-264 DVAKVEIG
+264 DVAKVELG
-272 SQDYSF
+272 SQNYSF

-289 IGIKLSSG
+289 VGIKLSSG
-297 ANAIETAKKVKE
+297 ANAVETAKKVKE
-309 YISSFESYLPSG
+309 YISSFENNLPNG
-321 YKISYPYDTTIFVEE
+321 YIISYPYDTTIFIEA

-367 IPAIA
+367 IPAVA

-385 FLGFSINSL
+385 FLGFTINSL

-416 VERNMK
+416 VERNMR
-422 EKNLCA
+422 EKNLLA

-478 MLLSVIVAITL
+478 MVLSVVVAITL

-498 KPHNSSQKQSGPI
+498 KPHNPNAKDSGPI
-511 VWFNNKFDSLTRKY
+511 VWFNKKFDNLTRKY
-525 KMIIFNFIN
+525 KMSIFNFVN
-534 KPLKWMTAYI
+534 KPLKWMTAY
-544 VIIAVTILF
+544 VAIIAVTILLF
-553 FLKLPTGFVPSEDQ
+553 FKLPTGFVPSEDQ
-567 GDLMIQFTLPVG
+567 GDLMLQFTLPVG
-579 ASATRSENVEKIIR
+579 ASATRSEDVEKIIR
-593 DYFLKEEKN
+593 DYFLIEEKVA
-602 NVNSIFTIVGF
+602 VNSIFTIVGF
-613 TFTGNGQNGG
+613 TFSGNVQNGG
-623 LGFIELKNW
+623 LGFVELKNW
-632 KERAGKE
+632 SQRSGKE
-639 NKADEIAQRAMIVF
+639 NKADEIAQRAMIAF
-653 SDSSSEYFIR
+653 SENDSKYFIR

-683 FEFQLQAGAKMSR
+683 FEFRLQAGAKMSR
-696 EELLKAKDSLL
+696 EELLEAKNSLL
-707 ETLKS
+707 ETVKS
-712 SEIIVG
+712 SGLIVG

-725 ETPQIKLDY
+725 ETPQLKLNY

-757 AGTYV
+757 AGNYV

-771 KRVYIQAD
+771 KRVYTQAD

-820 RYNGLASYLFQGQAG
+820 RYNGLASYLFQGQAN
-835 YGISSGTAMDEM
+835 YGVSSGVAMDEM
-847 EKLAK
+847 ERLAK
-852 ANNKDTNYSWSGL
+852 ANNPDTNYSWSGL

-879 YSLSLIVIFL
+879 YILSLIVIFL

-899 IPISVLLAVPLGII
+899 IPFSVLLAVPLGII
-913 GAVIAVYFRELNN
+913 GAVISVYFRDLNN

-936 TVGLVS
+936 TIGLVA
-942 KNAILIVEFIENA
+942 KNAILIIEFVENA
-955 YKNGKPLVKSAIQ
+955 YKSGKPLIKSAIE

-978 MTSLAFIAGV
+978 MTSLAFIAGI
-988 IPLAISTGAGA
+988 IPLAISSGAGA

-1012 TLTATVLAI
+1012 TLTGTILAI
-1021 FYVPLLFILIKKIFA
+1021 FYVPLMFVLIKKIFA
-1036 NQSEQAK
+1036 R
-1043 LSVEKEQKGIKNV
+1043 KEQKGIKNV

>member
-1 MIARFFINH
+1 MIARFFIHH

-22 LLGILSIKNLA
+22 LAGALSIKNLGI
-33 VEQYPDIA
+33 EQYPDIA

-47 RATYSGATAK
+47 RATYSGASPK

-65 IIEQELRGLD
+65 VIEQELRGLD

-84 GSSTST
+84 GSGAST

-134 TDYLMILSI
+134 SDYLMIFSI
-143 HDELGKS
+143 HDESGES

-204 NKEVTVQ
+204 NREIMIQ
-211 NTQASGGSIGARPH
+211 NTQASGGSIGARPQI
-225 LNGQEL
+225 NNQEL

-239 KLENVREFENIVIKS
+239 KLENKREFEDIVIKS
-254 NNAGSNVLLS
+254 NLNGANVLLS

-278 ISKVNGYQASG
+278 ISKLNGYQASG
-289 IGIKLSSG
+289 VGIKLSSG
-297 ANAIETAKKVKE
+297 ANAVETAKKVKE
-309 YISSFESYLPSG
+309 YISSFENNLPNG
-321 YKISYPYDTTIFVEE
+321 YIISYPYDTTIFIEA

-367 IPAIA
+367 IPAVA

-385 FLGFSINSL
+385 FLGFTINSL

-416 VERNMK
+416 VERNMR
-422 EKNLCA
+422 EKNLLA

-478 MLLSVIVAITL
+478 MVLSVVVAITL

-498 KPHNSSQKQSGPI
+498 KPHNPNAKDSGPI
-511 VWFNNKFDSLTRKY
+511 VWFNKKFDNLTRKY
-525 KMIIFNFIN
+525 KMSIFNFVN
-534 KPLKWMTAYI
+534 KPLKWMTAY
-544 VIIAVTILF
+544 VAIIAVTILLF
-553 FLKLPTGFVPSEDQ
+553 FKLPTGFVPSEDQ
-567 GDLMIQFTLPVG
+567 GDLMLQFTLPVG
-579 ASATRSENVEKIIR
+579 ASATRSEDVEKIIR
-593 DYFLKEEKN
+593 DYFLIEEKVA
-602 NVNSIFTIVGF
+602 VNSIFTIVGF
-613 TFTGNGQNGG
+613 TFSGNVQNGG
-623 LGFIELKNW
+623 LGFVELKNW
-632 KERAGKE
+632 SQRSGKE
-639 NKADEIAQRAMIVF
+639 NKADEIAQRAMIAF
-653 SDSSSEYFIR
+653 SENDSKYFIR

-683 FEFQLQAGAKMSR
+683 FEFRLQAGAKMSR
-696 EELLKAKDSLL
+696 EELLEAKNSLL
-707 ETLKS
+707 ETVKS
-712 SEIIVG
+712 SGLIVG

-725 ETPQIKLDY
+725 ETPQLKLNY

-757 AGTYV
+757 AGNYV

-771 KRVYIQAD
+771 KRVYTQAD

-820 RYNGLASYLFQGQAG
+820 RYNGLASYLFQGQAN
-835 YGISSGTAMDEM
+835 YGVSSGVAMDEM
-847 EKLAK
+847 ERLAK
-852 ANNKDTNYSWSGL
+852 ANNPDTNYSWSGL

-899 IPISVLLAVPLGII
+899 IPFSVLLAVPLGII
-913 GAVIAVYFRELNN
+913 GAVISVYFRDLNN

-936 TVGLVS
+936 TIGLVA
-942 KNAILIVEFIENA
+942 KNAILIIEFVENA
-955 YKNGKPLVKSAIQ
+955 YKSGKPLIKSAIE

-978 MTSLAFIAGV
+978 MTSLAFIAGI
-988 IPLAISTGAGA
+988 IPLAISSGAGA

-1012 TLTATVLAI
+1012 TLTGTILAI
-1021 FYVPLLFILIKKIFA
+1021 FYVPLMFVLIKKIFA
-1036 NQSEQAK
+1036 R
-1043 LSVEKEQKGIKNV
+1043 KEQKGIKNV

>member
-1 MIARFFINH
+1 MIARFFIHH

-22 LLGILSIKNLA
+22 LVGILSIKNLA

-57 AIENSITQ
+57 TIENSITQ

-84 GSSTST
+84 GSSAST

-143 HDELGKS
+143 HDESGKS
-150 SENDISDYMISNL
+150 SENDISDYMISNI
-163 KDGLARVDGVGG
+163 KDGLSRVDGVGG

-204 NKEVTVQ
+204 NREIAIQ

-225 LNGQEL
+225 LKDQEL

-239 KLENVREFENIVIKS
+239 KLENVREFEDIVVKS
-254 NNAGSNVLLS
+254 NINGANVLLS
-264 DVAKVEIG
+264 DVARVELG

-309 YISSFESYLPSG
+309 YISSFENYLPSG
-321 YKISYPYDTTIFVEE
+321 YKISYPYDTTIFIEA

-341 VKTLFEAIVLV
+341 VKTLFEAIFLV

-372 VPVVLLGTFAILN
+372 VPVVILGTFAILN

-416 VERNMK
+416 VERNMR
-422 EKNLCA
+422 EKKLPA

-478 MLLSVIVAITL
+478 MVLSVIVAITL

-498 KPHNSSQKQSGPI
+498 KPHKEDKETGPI
-511 VWFNNKFDSLTRKY
+511 IWFNKKFDNLTRKY
-525 KMIIFNFIN
+525 KMSIFNFLN
-534 KPLKWMTAYI
+534 KPIKWMVAYI

-567 GDLMIQFTLPVG
+567 GDLMLQFTLPVG

-593 DYFLKEEKN
+593 DYFLIEEKN
-602 NVNSIFTIVGF
+602 SVNSIFTIVGF

-632 KERAGKE
+632 SKRESKD
-639 NKADEIAQRAMIVF
+639 NYADAIAQRAMIAF
-653 SDSSSEYFIR
+653 SDSNSKYFIR

-683 FEFQLQAGAKMSR
+683 FEFQLQAGANMTR

-707 ETLKS
+707 ETVKS

-725 ETPQIKLDY
+725 ETPELKLNY

-747 DIDNTLSSAW
+747 DIDNTLGAAW
-757 AGTYV
+757 AGNYV

-771 KRVYIQAD
+771 KRVYVQAD
-779 AQYRAKPEDLYLWN
+779 AQFRAKPEDLYQWN
-793 VRNKENKMVSFEEF
+793 IRNNENKMVSFEEF
-807 TKISWEPAEKSLT
+807 TNISWQPAEKSLT
-820 RYNGLASYLFQGQAG
+820 RYNGLASYLFQGQAN
-835 YGISSGTAMDEM
+835 YGVSSGIAMDEM
-847 EKLAK
+847 ERLAK
-852 ANNKDTNYSWSGL
+852 ANNPDTTFSWSGL

-879 YSLSLIVIFL
+879 YSLSLLVIFL

-913 GAVIAVYFRELNN
+913 GAVVAVYFRELNN

-936 TVGLVS
+936 TVGLVA
-942 KNAILIVEFIENA
+942 KNSILIIEFVETA
-955 YKNGKPLVKSAIQ
+955 YKNGKPLIKSAIE

-988 IPLAISTGAGA
+988 IPLAISSGAGA
-999 NSRISIGTGIIGG
+999 NSRIAIGTGIIGG
-1012 TLTATVLAI
+1012 TLTATILAI
-1021 FYVPLLFILIKKIFA
+1021 FYVPLLFVLIKKIFTT
-1036 NQSEQAK
+1036 QSEQAK
-1043 LSVEKEQKGIKNV
+1043 LVRKKEQKGIKDA

>member
-1 MIARFFINH
+1 MIARFFIHH

-22 LLGILSIKNLA
+22 LAGALSIKNLGI
-33 VEQYPDIA
+33 EQYPDIA

-47 RATYSGATAK
+47 RATYSGASPK

-65 IIEQELRGLD
+65 VIEQELRGLD
-75 GLLYFSSTS
+75 GLIYFSSTS
-84 GSSTST
+84 GSGAST

-134 TDYLMILSI
+134 SDYLMIFSI
-143 HDELGKS
+143 HDESGES

-204 NKEVTVQ
+204 NREIMIQ
-211 NTQASGGSIGARPH
+211 NTQASGGSIGARPQI
-225 LNGQEL
+225 NNQEL

-239 KLENVREFENIVIKS
+239 KLENKREFEDIVIKS
-254 NNAGSNVLLS
+254 NLNGANVLLS
-264 DVAKVEIG
+264 DVAKVELG
-272 SQDYSF
+272 SQNYSF

-289 IGIKLSSG
+289 VGIKLSSG
-297 ANAIETAKKVKE
+297 ANAVETAKKVKE
-309 YISSFESYLPSG
+309 YISSFENNLPNG
-321 YKISYPYDTTIFVEE
+321 YIISYPYDTTIFIEA

-367 IPAIA
+367 IPAVA

-385 FLGFSINSL
+385 FLGFTINSL

-416 VERNMK
+416 VERNMR
-422 EKNLCA
+422 EKNLLA

-478 MLLSVIVAITL
+478 MVLSVVVAITL

-498 KPHNSSQKQSGPI
+498 KPHNPNAKDSGPI
-511 VWFNNKFDSLTRKY
+511 VWFNKKFDNLTRKY
-525 KMIIFNFIN
+525 KMSIFNFVN
-534 KPLKWMTAYI
+534 KPLKWMTAY
-544 VIIAVTILF
+544 VAIIAVTILLF
-553 FLKLPTGFVPSEDQ
+553 FKLPTGFVPSEDQ
-567 GDLMIQFTLPVG
+567 GDLMLQFTLPVG
-579 ASATRSENVEKIIR
+579 ASATRSEDVEKIIR
-593 DYFLKEEKN
+593 DYFLIEEKVA
-602 NVNSIFTIVGF
+602 VNSIFTIVGF
-613 TFTGNGQNGG
+613 TFSGNVQNGG
-623 LGFIELKNW
+623 LGFVELKNW
-632 KERAGKE
+632 SQRSGKE
-639 NKADEIAQRAMIVF
+639 NKADEIAQRAMIAF
-653 SDSSSEYFIR
+653 SENDSKYFIR

-683 FEFQLQAGAKMSR
+683 FEFRLQAGAKMSR
-696 EELLKAKDSLL
+696 EELLEAKNSLL
-707 ETLKS
+707 ETVKS
-712 SEIIVG
+712 SGLIVG

-725 ETPQIKLDY
+725 ETPQLKLNY

-757 AGTYV
+757 AGNYV

-771 KRVYIQAD
+771 KRVYTQAD

-820 RYNGLASYLFQGQAG
+820 RYNGLASYLFQGQAN
-835 YGISSGTAMDEM
+835 YGVSSGVAMDEM
-847 EKLAK
+847 ERLAK
-852 ANNKDTNYSWSGL
+852 ANNPDTNYSWSGL

-899 IPISVLLAVPLGII
+899 IPFSVLLAVPLGII
-913 GAVIAVYFRELNN
+913 GAVISVYFRDLNN

-936 TVGLVS
+936 TIGLVA
-942 KNAILIVEFIENA
+942 KNAILIIEFVENA
-955 YKNGKPLVKSAIQ
+955 YKSGKPLIKSVIQ

-978 MTSLAFIAGV
+978 MTSLAFIAGI
-988 IPLAISTGAGA
+988 IPLAISSGAGA

-1012 TLTATVLAI
+1012 TLTGTILAI
-1021 FYVPLLFILIKKIFA
+1021 FYVPLMFVLIKKIFA
-1036 NQSEQAK
+1036 K
-1043 LSVEKEQKGIKNV
+1043 KEKKGIKNA

>member
-1 MIARFFINH
+1 MIARFFIHH

-22 LLGILSIKNLA
+22 LAGALSIKNLGI
-33 VEQYPDIA
+33 EQYPDIA

-47 RATYSGATAK
+47 RATYSGASPK

-65 IIEQELRGLD
+65 VIEQELTGLD

-84 GSSTST
+84 GSGSST
-90 INVVFE
+90 ISVVFE

-134 TDYLMILSI
+134 NDYLMIFSI
-143 HDELGKS
+143 HDESGKS
-150 SENDISDYMISNL
+150 SENDISDYLISNI

-175 VELFGAEYAM
+175 VELFGTEYAM

-204 NKEVTVQ
+204 NKEIMIQ
-211 NTQASGGSIGARPH
+211 NTQASGGSIGARPQ
-225 LNGQEL
+225 LKNQEL

-239 KLENVREFENIVIKS
+239 KLENKREFEDIVIKS
-254 NNAGSNVLLS
+254 DLNGANVLLS
-264 DVAKVEIG
+264 DVAKVELG

-278 ISKVNGYQASG
+278 ISKVNGFQASG
-289 IGIKLSSG
+289 VGIKLSSG
-297 ANAIETAKKVKE
+297 SNAVETAKKVKE
-309 YISSFESYLPSG
+309 YISSFENNLPNG
-321 YKISYPYDTTIFVEE
+321 YIISYPYDTTIFIEA

-367 IPAIA
+367 IPAVA

-385 FLGFSINSL
+385 FLGFTINSL

-416 VERNMK
+416 VERNMR
-422 EKNLCA
+422 EKNLGA

-478 MLLSVIVAITL
+478 MVLSVVVAITL

-498 KPHNSSQKQSGPI
+498 KPHNPNAKDSGPI
-511 VWFNNKFDSLTRKY
+511 VWFNKKFDNLTRKY
-525 KMIIFNFIN
+525 KMSIFNFVN
-534 KPLKWMTAYI
+534 KPLKWMTAY
-544 VIIAVTILF
+544 VAIIAVTILLF
-553 FLKLPTGFVPSEDQ
+553 FKLPTGFVPSEDQ
-567 GDLMIQFTLPVG
+567 GDLMLQFTLPVG
-579 ASATRSENVEKIIR
+579 ASATRSEDVEKIIR
-593 DYFLKEEKN
+593 DYFLIEEKVA
-602 NVNSIFTIVGF
+602 VNSIFTIVGF
-613 TFTGNGQNGG
+613 TFSGNVQNGG
-623 LGFIELKNW
+623 LGFVELKNW
-632 KERAGKE
+632 SQRSGKE
-639 NKADEIAQRAMIVF
+639 NKADEIAQRAMIAF
-653 SDSSSEYFIR
+653 SENDSKYFIR

-683 FEFQLQAGAKMSR
+683 FEFRLQAGAKMSR
-696 EELLKAKDSLL
+696 EELLEAKNSLL
-707 ETLKS
+707 ETVKS
-712 SEIIVG
+712 SGLIVG

-725 ETPQIKLDY
+725 ETPQLKLNY

-757 AGTYV
+757 AGNYV

-771 KRVYIQAD
+771 KRVYTQAD

-820 RYNGLASYLFQGQAG
+820 RYNGLASYLFQGQAN
-835 YGISSGTAMDEM
+835 YGVSSGVAMDEM
-847 EKLAK
+847 ERLAK
-852 ANNKDTNYSWSGL
+852 ANNPDTNYSWSGL

-899 IPISVLLAVPLGII
+899 IPFSVLLAVPLGII
-913 GAVIAVYFRELNN
+913 GAVISVYFRDLNN

-936 TVGLVS
+936 TIGLVA
-942 KNAILIVEFIENA
+942 KNAILIIEFVENA
-955 YKNGKPLVKSAIQ
+955 YKSGKPLIKSAIE

-978 MTSLAFIAGV
+978 MTSLAFIAGI
-988 IPLAISTGAGA
+988 IPLAISSGAGA

-1012 TLTATVLAI
+1012 TLTGTILAI
-1021 FYVPLLFILIKKIFA
+1021 FYVPLMFVLIKKIFA
-1036 NQSEQAK
+1036 R
-1043 LSVEKEQKGIKNV
+1043 KEQKGIKNV

>member
-1 MIARFFINH
+1 MIF
-10 PIFAWV
+10 
-16 ISLIIM
+16 
-22 LLGILSIKNLA
+22 
-33 VEQYPDIA
+33 
-41 PPTIEI
+41 
-47 RATYSGATAK
+47 
-57 AIENSITQ
+57 
-65 IIEQELRGLD
+65 
-75 GLLYFSSTS
+75 
-84 GSSTST
+84 
-90 INVVFE
+90 
-96 KGIDPDIAQVQVNN
+96 
-110 KVQQILPRLP
+110 
-120 EDVRK
+120 
-125 EGVSVVKAQ
+125 
-134 TDYLMILSI
+134 SI
-143 HDELGKS
+143 HDESGES

-204 NKEVTVQ
+204 NREIMIQ
-211 NTQASGGSIGARPH
+211 NTQASGGSIGARPQI
-225 LNGQEL
+225 NNQEL

-239 KLENVREFENIVIKS
+239 KLENKREFEDIVIKS
-254 NNAGSNVLLS
+254 NLNGANVLLS
-264 DVAKVEIG
+264 DVAKVELG

-289 IGIKLSSG
+289 VGIKLSSG
-297 ANAIETAKKVKE
+297 ANAVETAKKVKE
-309 YISSFESYLPSG
+309 YISSFENNLPNG
-321 YKISYPYDTTIFVEE
+321 YIISYPYDTTIFIEA

-367 IPAIA
+367 IPAVA

-385 FLGFSINSL
+385 FLGFTINSL

-416 VERNMK
+416 VERNMR
-422 EKNLCA
+422 EKNLLA

-478 MLLSVIVAITL
+478 MVLSVVVAITL

-498 KPHNSSQKQSGPI
+498 KPHNPNAKDSGPI
-511 VWFNNKFDSLTRKY
+511 VWFNKKFDNLTRKY
-525 KMIIFNFIN
+525 KMSIFNFVN
-534 KPLKWMTAYI
+534 KPLKWMTAY
-544 VIIAVTILF
+544 VAIIAVTILLF
-553 FLKLPTGFVPSEDQ
+553 FKLPTGFVPSEDQ
-567 GDLMIQFTLPVG
+567 GDLMLQFTLPVG
-579 ASATRSENVEKIIR
+579 ASATRSEDVEKIIR
-593 DYFLKEEKN
+593 DYFLIEEKVA
-602 NVNSIFTIVGF
+602 VNSIFTIVGF
-613 TFTGNGQNGG
+613 TFSGNVQNGG
-623 LGFIELKNW
+623 LGFVELKNW
-632 KERAGKE
+632 SQRSGKE
-639 NKADEIAQRAMIVF
+639 NKADEIAQRAMIAF
-653 SDSSSEYFIR
+653 SENDSKYFIR

-683 FEFQLQAGAKMSR
+683 FEFRLQAGAKMSR
-696 EELLKAKDSLL
+696 EELLEAKNSLL
-707 ETLKS
+707 ETVKS
-712 SEIIVG
+712 SGLIVG

-725 ETPQIKLDY
+725 ETPQLKLNY

-757 AGTYV
+757 AGNYV

-771 KRVYIQAD
+771 KRVYTQAD

-820 RYNGLASYLFQGQAG
+820 RYNGLASYLFQGQAN
-835 YGISSGTAMDEM
+835 YGVSSGVAMDEM
-847 EKLAK
+847 ERLAK
-852 ANNKDTNYSWSGL
+852 ANNPDTNYSWSGL

-899 IPISVLLAVPLGII
+899 IPFSVLLAVPLGII
-913 GAVIAVYFRELNN
+913 GAVISVYFRDLNN

-936 TVGLVS
+936 TIGLVA
-942 KNAILIVEFIENA
+942 KNAILIIEFVENA
-955 YKNGKPLVKSAIQ
+955 YKSGKPLIKSAIE

-978 MTSLAFIAGV
+978 MTSLAFIAGI
-988 IPLAISTGAGA
+988 IPLAISSGAGA

-1012 TLTATVLAI
+1012 TLTGTILAI
-1021 FYVPLLFILIKKIFA
+1021 FYVPLMFVLIKKIFA
-1036 NQSEQAK
+1036 R
-1043 LSVEKEQKGIKNV
+1043 KEQKGIKNV